1 MGMQMSKNVAGSHTT
16 VTQASGGSTIKYT
29 NINYYSHSASASQNK
44 QDITQDPEKFTRPVV
59 DVMKEAAVPLKSPSA
74 EACGYSDRVA
84 QLTLGNSTITTQEA
98 ANITVG
104 YGEWPSYLND
114 MDATAVDKTTRPG
127 VSCDR
132 FYTLPSKKWEA
143 DSKGWEWKLPDAV
156 CDLGVFGQNAVYHFL
171 SRCGWAIHVQAN
183 ATKFHQGC
191 LLVVA
196 IPEHQIGSKQ
206 NPEFADMMPG
216 KAGRELQFAYELE
229 DGTSIANSLIYPH
242 QWINLRTNNSATI
255 VIPYVNAIPM
265 DSAIRHSNWS
275 LLVMPVA
282 PLDHAAGTT
291 PFVAVTVT
299 LAPMFSEFSG
309 LRRAITQG
317 IPVMNTPGS
326 YQFLTTDEDCSP
338 CVLPDFSP
346 TQEIHIPG
354 EIKNLQALCQVES
367 ILEINNVATAGR
379 NARLLL
385 PVNAQANPDA
395 QLFALEVTFKR
406 DSIMSKTLCGIVC
419 SYYTH
424 WSGSLEI
431 TFMFTGTFMTT
442 GKLLLAYSPPGG
454 AAPTSREDAML
465 GTHVVWDFGLQSSIT
480 LVVPWICGGY
490 YREVAQSSAYYNSG
504 YITGWYQ
511 TNMVNPPNFPNSAGI
526 ICLLAAQPNFSLR
539 VLKDRPD
546 MDQTAALQAPPNEVL
561 EEHINSTISGALTAA
576 NTESS
581 SHNISTANTPALQ
594 AAETGATSN
603 ASDEGMLETR
613 HVVNTN
619 SVAETSLES
628 FLGRSGLVT
637 ILTLAHGDTRT
648 IWHINFKEFVQL
660 RAKLD
665 LFTYIRF
672 DTEFTI
678 VAVLIKDGTAA
689 TRPIKLQLMYLP
701 PGAVEPGD
709 QDTYQWQTAA
719 NPSIFFDTNG
729 VPARFSVP
737 YVGTANAYSM
747 FYDGYN
753 SFGSTRD
760 SYDYG
765 RLGSNNMGKIAIR
778 GVAPLVQGEQV
789 KIRVYCKPKH
799 IKAWC
804 PRAPRMFP
812 YTHRDSN
819 VFTSANRIVPD
830 RTNITTTGAFGQQS
844 GAVYVGN
851 YKIMNRHLA
860 TPEDWEN
867 VEWEDYNRDLLV
879 ARTTAHG
886 SDRLARC
893 HCNTGIYY
901 CKSRNKHYPVTF
913 QGPGIDWVE
922 ASEYYPARYQ
932 THMLLASGISEPGDC
947 GGILRCQHGVVGI
960 VTAGGDGV
968 VGFADVRDLFWVEY
982 EAMEQG
988 ITDYIQQLGNSFGK
1002 GFTDEI
1008 AGFASQLREM
1018 MVGAD
1023 GLVEQCLKTF
1033 IKVVS
1038 AIVIATRSEGDVP
1051 TILAT
1056 LALIGCDGS
1065 PWRWLKR
1072 QFCSIFKIPYVEKQ
1086 NDNWLKKFTTYIN
1099 AFKGLDWVA
1108 EKIMKFIDW
1117 LKNHLVPQAKE
1128 RVEFVTNLK
1137 SLPLLEAQI
1146 ATLEHSCP
1154 TTEQQE
1160 TLFGNVQYLAH
1171 YCRKF
1176 SPLYAAEARRVF
1188 ALEKRVL
1195 GYIQF
1200 KNKQRIEPVCLLI
1213 HGTAGTGKSLATSII
1228 GRKLAE
1234 YENSEVYAIPPDS
1247 DHFDGY
1253 QQQAVVV
1260 MDDLNQNPDGKDMV
1274 AFCQMVSTV
1283 PYHVPMAAIEEKG
1296 MLFTS
1301 SYVLAS
1307 TNSGSIHPPT
1317 VSNSKALSR
1326 RFAFDVDIEVAE
1338 EYKTPNSTL
1347 DVVAATQPCE
1357 DCCPINFKKCMPL
1370 VCGEA
1375 YQLRDRRT
1383 GVRYSIDTMIT
1394 EMRREWQ
1401 RRNRVGSVIEA
1412 LFQGPSTFK
1421 SVDNKETLSYAE
1433 EQRVFRGVPN
1443 FGNTCWFN
1451 AIFQLLK
1458 SLATREPSVQGLV
1471 YRFGDFYKRP
1481 TPQRVK
1487 WMCKLLNIKFG
1498 EQHDAVEMLYKIFNV
1513 FKCDVVI
1520 GYDSS
1525 SRLQYVTPGTCKE
1538 VPAEAVLMFDG
1549 RSGSGHWTAARKLN
1563 GEWYVFDDETVTKK
1577 DPNWSKVVLIMRS
1590 QGFLT
1595 ADDHTHSEEAKG
1607 RVTSTNLEQTCTH
1620 CQSEGN
1626 VEALFQGPLTFK
1638 PLKISVDPET
1648 PAPPAIADL
1657 LASVDSEEVREY
1669 CKKKGWI
1676 VEVPVDERKL
1686 ERNVSMAATVL
1697 SSLVLLTSVITLVYL
1712 VYRLFAGTQGPYTG
1726 LPNAK
1731 PKAPV
1736 LREVR
1741 AQGPLMD
1748 FGVSM
1753 MKKNIVTVRTGYGE
1767 FTGLGVYDT
1776 VLVLPRHANPTGQVI
1791 VDGVET
1797 QVADAYNLVD
1807 EEGVSLEL
1815 CLVTLQRNEKFRDI
1829 RAMIPENPTGAAEA
1843 VVCVNTSAF
1852 PNAFLPVGKT
1862 EYYGYLNLAG
1872 RPTHRTMMY
1881 NFPTKAGQCGGVVLS
1896 MGKVLGIHIGGNGAQ
1911 GFCAALKRGY
1921 FVKEQGQI
1929 EWIKTNKES
1938 GYPVI
1943 NTPAKT
1949 KLEPSVFYDV
1959 FEGKKEPAALHP
1971 KDPRLEV
1978 NLEEA
1983 LFSKYVGNVEI
1994 EMPDEMKEA
2003 VDHYAN
2009 QLLSLAIPTEPLSM
2023 DEAIYG
2029 TEGLEALDLTTS
2041 AGYPYVTMGIKKK
2054 DILDKETR
2062 DTRKMQECIDKYGL
2076 NLPMVTYIKDELRSK
2091 EKVKKGKS
2099 RLIEASSLNDSVAM
2113 RCYYGNLYK
2122 AFHQNPGTVTGCAVG
2137 CDPDVFWSKIPVL
2150 MDGELFGFDY
2160 TGYDASL
2167 SPLMFE
2173 ALQMVLERIGFGG
2186 GKQFIHNLCY
2196 SKHLF
2201 KNKYYFVKG
2210 GMPSGCSGTSIFN
2223 SMINNIIIRTLV
2235 LQTYKGI
2242 ELDHLKIIAYGDD
2255 VIASYPYKL
2264 DPAEL
2269 AKAGAKL
2276 GLHMTPPD
2284 KSDTYV
2290 DMTWENV
2297 TFLKRN
2303 FVPDEKFPF
2312 LIHPVMPMSEIHESI
2327 RWTRDAKHTQDHVR
2341 SLCLLA
2347 WHNGREAYEE
2357 FCKKIRSVPV
2367 GRALHLPA
2375 YSSLLRE
2382 WYEKF

>member
-44 QDITQDPEKFTRPVV
+44 QDITQDPSKFTQPVV
-59 DVMKEAAVPLKSPSA
+59 DIMKESAVPLKSPSA

-98 ANITVG
+98 ANITVA
-104 YGEWPSYLND
+104 YGEWPSYLSD
-114 MDATAVDKTTRPG
+114 LDATAVDKTTKPG

-132 FYTLPSKKWEA
+132 FYTLPGKKWE
-143 DSKGWEWKLPDAV
+143 SNTKGWEWKLPDALTE
-156 CDLGVFGQNAVYHFL
+156 LGVFGQNCQFHYL
-171 SRCGWAIHVQAN
+171 YRCGWSIHVQCN
-183 ATKFHQGC
+183 ATKFHQGT

-196 IPEHQIGSKQ
+196 VPDHQLGTTYQ
-206 NPEFADMMPG
+206 PEFGNVMPG
-216 KAGRELQFAYELE
+216 KVGREIKFPYNFE
-229 DGTSIANSLIYPH
+229 DGTSLANALIYPH
-242 QWINLRTNNSATI
+242 QWINLRTNNSATL
-255 VIPYVNAIPM
+255 VLPYANAIPM
-265 DSAIRHSNWS
+265 DSPIRHSNWS
-275 LLVMPVA
+275 LMVIPVV
-282 PLDHAAGTT
+282 PLASATGTT
-291 PFVAVTVT
+291 PFVGVTIT

-309 LRRAITQG
+309 LRRAIAQG
-317 IPVMNTPGS
+317 IPTTNTPGS
-326 YQFLTTDEDCSP
+326 YQFLTTDEDSSACI
-338 CVLPDFSP
+338 LPDFTP

-354 EIKNLQALCQVES
+354 EVKNLQALCQVES
-367 ILEINNVATAGR
+367 LMEINNVAGKEGIE
-379 NARLLL
+379 RLRLEVSTQSEL
-385 PVNAQANPDA
+385 DR
-395 QLFALEVTFKR
+395 QLFAVKVSFVEGEV
-406 DSIMSKTLCGIVC
+406 MSKTLCGVIC
-419 SYYTH
+419 SYYTQ
-424 WSGSLEI
+424 WSGSLEM
-431 TFMFTGTFMTT
+431 TFMFTGSFMTT
-442 GKLLLAYSPPGG
+442 GKLLLAYTPPGG
-454 AAPTSREDAML
+454 TAPTSREDAML
-465 GTHVVWDFGLQSSIT
+465 GTHVIWDFGLQSSIT
-480 LVVPWICGGY
+480 LVIPWICGGY
-490 YREVAQSSAYYNSG
+490 YRDVNRANNYYAAG
-504 YITGWYQ
+504 YVTGWFQ
-511 TNMVNPPNFPNSAGI
+511 TNMVIPPDFPSTAYI
-526 ICLLAAQPNFSLR
+526 LCFLAAQPNFSLR
-539 VLKDRPD
+539 ILKDRPD
-546 MDQTAALQAPPNEVL
+546 ISQAAALQAPVESALN
-561 EEHINSTISGALTAA
+561 NAISNVIGGITAQDTQA
-576 NTESS
+576 S
-581 SHNISTANTPALQ
+581 SHNISTSDTPALQ
-594 AAETGATSN
+594 AAETGASST

-613 HVVNTN
+613 HVINTN
-619 SVAETSLES
+619 TVSETSVES
-628 FLGRSGLVT
+628 FYGRCGLVSIKELLDNKQVET
-637 ILTLAHGDTRT
+637 WLV
-648 IWHINFKEFVQL
+648 NFNEFVQL
-660 RAKLD
+660 RAKLE
-665 LFTYIRF
+665 LFTYMRF
-672 DTEFTI
+672 DIEFTI
-678 VAVLIKDGTAA
+678 VATFTKANSASQHPV
-689 TRPIKLQLMYLP
+689 QVQVMYLP
-701 PGAVEPGD
+701 PGAAAPST
-709 QDTYQWQTAA
+709 QDSYAWQSAA
-719 NPSIFFDTNG
+719 NPSVIFNANA

-737 YVGTANAYSM
+737 FVGTANAYTIM
-747 FYDGYN
+747 YDGYN
-753 SFGSTRD
+753 VFGSNRPAN
-760 SYDYG
+760 DYG
-765 RLGSNNMGKIAIR
+765 MINSSHMGSMAFRAINQLQ
-778 GVAPLVQGEQV
+778 PTEKV
-789 KIRVYCKPKH
+789 KFRIYAKPKH
-799 IKAWC
+799 VRAWC
-804 PRAPRMFP
+804 PRAPRMAP
-812 YTHRDSN
+812 YKYIRN
-819 VFTSANRIVPD
+819 PVFETQSKIVPD

-860 TPEDWEN
+860 THEDWEN

-886 SDRLARC
+886 SDKLARC
-893 HCNTGIYY
+893 HCNAGVYY

-922 ASEYYPARYQ
+922 ESEYYPARYQ

-947 GGILRCQHGVVGI
+947 GGILRCQHGVIGI
-960 VTAGGDGV
+960 VTAGGQGI
-968 VGFADVRDLFWVEY
+968 VGFADVRDLFWIEH

-1086 NDNWLKKFTTYIN
+1086 NDNWIKKFTTYIN

-1283 PYHVPMAAIEEKG
+1283 PYHVPMAALEEKG

-1412 LFQGPSTFK
+1412 LFQGPPAFK
-1421 SVDNKETLSYAE
+1421 PADGKEVSGYAE
-1433 EQRVFRGVPN
+1433 EQQVFRGIPN

-1458 SLATREPSVQGLV
+1458 SLAIREPSVQGLV

-1487 WMCKLLNIKFG
+1487 WVCKLLNIRFG
-1498 EQHDAVEMLYKIFNV
+1498 EQHDAVEMLYKIFDV
-1513 FKCDVVI
+1513 FKCDVII
-1520 GYDSS
+1520 GYDST
-1525 SRLQYVTPGTCKE
+1525 SRLQYVTLGTCKE
-1538 VPAEAVLMFDG
+1538 VPAEAVLMFSG
-1549 RSGSGHWTAARKLN
+1549 RNGNGHWTAARKLN
-1563 GEWYVFDDETVTKK
+1563 GEWYVFDDETVTKR
-1577 DPNWSKVVLIMRS
+1577 DPNWSKVVLIMRD
-1590 QGFLT
+1590 QGSLT
-1595 ADDHTHSEEAKG
+1595 ADDHTRSEETERSAAP
-1607 RVTSTNLEQTCTH
+1607 TSLEQTCTY
-1620 CQSEGN
+1620 CQ
-1626 VEALFQGPLTFK
+1626 ALFQGPPTFK

-1676 VEVPVDERKL
+1676 VEIPVDERKL
-1686 ERNVSMAATVL
+1686 ERNVNMAATVL

-1815 CLVTLQRNEKFRDI
+1815 CIVTLQRNEKFRDI
-1829 RAMIPENPTGAAEA
+1829 RAMIPENPSGTNEA
-1843 VVCVNTSAF
+1843 VVCVNTSNF
-1852 PNAFLPVGKT
+1852 PNAFLPVGKV

-1872 RPTHRTMMY
+1872 SPTHRTMMY

-1896 MGKVLGIHIGGNGAQ
+1896 MGKVLGIHVGGNGAQ
-1911 GFCAALKRGY
+1911 GFCAALKRSY

-1949 KLEPSVFYDV
+1949 KLEPSVFHDV

-1983 LFSKYVGNVEI
+1983 LFSKYTGNVEI

-2009 QLLSLAIPTEPLSM
+2009 QLLSLAIPTEPLTM

-2029 TEGLEALDLTTS
+2029 TDGLEALDLTTS

-2054 DILDKETR
+2054 DILNKETR
-2062 DTRKMQECIDKYGL
+2062 DTKKMQECIDKYGL

-2113 RCYYGNLYK
+2113 RCYFGNLYK

-2137 CDPDVFWSKIPVL
+2137 CDPDIFWSKIPVL

-2173 ALQMVLERIGFGG
+2173 ALQMVLEKIGFGD

-2297 TFLKRN
+2297 TFLKRH

-2347 WHNGREAYEE
+2347 WHNGREVYEE
-2357 FCKKIRSVPV
+2357 FCRKIRSVPV

-2375 YSSLLRE
+2375 YTSLLRE

>member
-1 MGMQMSKNVAGSHTT
+1 MGAQVSKNTAGSHTT
-16 VTQASGGSTIKYT
+16 GTYATGGSNIHYT

-44 QDITQDPEKFTRPVV
+44 QDLAQDPSKFTQPVV

-98 ANITVG
+98 ANITVA
-104 YGEWPSYLND
+104 YGEWPSYLSD
-114 MDATAVDKTTRPG
+114 LDATAVDKTTKPG
-127 VSCDR
+127 VACDR
-132 FYTLPSKKWEA
+132 FYTLPSKKWEQN
-143 DSKGWEWKLPDAV
+143 SIGWEWKLPDALTE
-156 CDLGVFGQNAVYHFL
+156 LGVFGQNSQYHFL

-196 IPEHQIGSKQ
+196 VPEHQLGSKL
-206 NPEFADMMPG
+206 NPEFSTTMPG
-216 KAGRELQFAYELE
+216 KEGRNLEYAYNFE

-242 QWINLRTNNSATI
+242 QWINLRTNNSATL
-255 VIPYVNAIPM
+255 VLPYMNAVPM

-275 LLVMPVA
+275 LMVMPVA
-282 PLDHAAGTT
+282 RLECATGTT
-291 PFVAVTVT
+291 PFVAITVT
-299 LAPMFSEFSG
+299 IAPMYSEFSG
-309 LRRAITQG
+309 LRRAIVQG
-317 IPVMNTPGS
+317 LPVTNTPGS
-326 YQFLTTDEDCSP
+326 YQFMTTDEDSSA

-346 TQEIHIPG
+346 TQAIHIPG
-354 EIKNLQALCQVES
+354 EVKNLQALCQVES
-367 ILEINNVATAGR
+367 ILEINNTPDQLRNGR
-379 NARLLL
+379 LWLT
-385 PVNAQANPDA
+385 VGAQSNPDQ
-395 QLFALEVTFKR
+395 QLFALEVTFA
-406 DSIMSKTLCGIVC
+406 DGSIMSKTLCGIIT
-419 SYYTH
+419 SYYTQ
-424 WSGSLEI
+424 WSGSLEF
-431 TFMFTGTFMTT
+431 TFMFTGSFMTT

-454 AAPTSREDAML
+454 SAPTTREDAML

-480 LVVPWICGGY
+480 LVVPWISGGY
-490 YREVAQSSAYYNSG
+490 YRGVARTDGYNYYNAG

-511 TNMVNPPNFPNSAGI
+511 TNLVVPPNFPTSATI
-526 ICLLAAQPNFSLR
+526 IALMAAQPNFSCR

-546 MDQTAALQAPPNEVL
+546 MNQTAVLQAPIESQ
-561 EEHINSTISGALTAA
+561 INTTVENVISGALTAA
-576 NTESS
+576 DTQPST
-581 SHNISTANTPALQ
+581 HNISTANTPALQ

-603 ASDEGMLETR
+603 ASDESMLETR
-613 HVVNTN
+613 HVINTN
-619 SVAETSLES
+619 SVAEMSVEA
-628 FLGRSGLVT
+628 FYGRSGLVT
-637 ILTLAHGDTRT
+637 IMTLENGDVRAL
-648 IWHINFKEFVQL
+648 WGVNFSEFVQL
-660 RAKLD
+660 RAKFD
-665 LFTYIRF
+665 LFTYARF
-672 DTEFTI
+672 DIEFTL
-678 VAVLIKDGTAA
+678 VATLIKAGSASVQ
-689 TRPIKLQLMYLP
+689 PVQLQIMYLP
-701 PGAVEPGD
+701 PGATEPTD
-709 QDTYQWQTAA
+709 QDGYQWQTAA
-719 NPSIFFDTNG
+719 NASVFFLTNG
-729 VPARFSVP
+729 VPARFSIP
-737 YVGTANAYSM
+737 YVGTASAYSW

-753 SFGSTRD
+753 NFGSERP
-760 SYDYG
+760 SHDYG
-765 RLGSNNMGKIAIR
+765 HIGSNQMGKLALR
-778 GVAPLVQGEQV
+778 AVAPLAQGEVV
-789 KIRVYCKPKH
+789 KVRVYVKPKH
-799 IKAWC
+799 VRVWG
-804 PRAPRMFP
+804 PRAPRIAP
-812 YTHRDSN
+812 YRYKDYTTFSVIDK
-819 VFTSANRIVPD
+819 IVPD
-830 RTNITTTGAFGQQS
+830 RNTMTTAGAFGQQS
-844 GAVYVGN
+844 GAIYVGN

-860 TPEDWEN
+860 THEDWKN

-879 ARTTAHG
+879 ARTNAHG
-886 SDRLARC
+886 ADKLARC
-893 HCNTGIYY
+893 HCNTGVYY

-913 QGPGIDWVE
+913 QGPGIDWIE

-947 GGILRCQHGVVGI
+947 GGILRCQHGVIGI
-960 VTAGGDGV
+960 VTAGGQGV
-968 VGFADVRDLFWVEY
+968 VGFADVRDLFWVEH

-988 ITDYIQQLGNSFGK
+988 FADYIQQLGNSFGK

-1051 TILAT
+1051 TIIAT

-1086 NDNWLKKFTTYIN
+1086 NDNWIKKFTTYIN

-1154 TTEQQE
+1154 STEQQE
-1160 TLFGNVQYLAH
+1160 TLFGNIQYLAH

-1176 SPLYAAEARRVF
+1176 APLYAAEARRVF

-1195 GYIQF
+1195 GFIQF

-1213 HGTAGTGKSLATSII
+1213 HGTAGTGKSLATEII

-1234 YENSEVYAIPPDS
+1234 SEKSETYSIPPDS
-1247 DHFDGY
+1247 DYFDGY
-1253 QQQAVVV
+1253 QQQAVVI

-1274 AFCQMVSTV
+1274 TFCQMVSTV
-1283 PYHVPMAAIEEKG
+1283 PYHVPMAAVEEKG

-1301 SYVLAS
+1301 HYVLAS

-1317 VSNSKALSR
+1317 ISNSKALTR
-1326 RFAFDVDIEVAE
+1326 RFAFDVDIQVLDRF
-1338 EYKTPNSTL
+1338 KTANNTL
-1347 DVVAATQPCE
+1347 NVTDALEPCD
-1357 DCCPINFKKCMPL
+1357 DCSPTNFKRCAPL
-1370 VCGEA
+1370 ICGEA
-1375 YQLRDRRT
+1375 IQLVDRRT
-1383 GVRYSIDTMIT
+1383 NVRYSIDMMIS
-1394 EMRREWQ
+1394 EMKREWQ
-1401 RRNRVGSVIEA
+1401 RRSKVGSVIEA
-1412 LFQGPSTFK
+1412 LLQGPP
-1421 SVDNKETLSYAE
+1421 E
-1433 EQRVFRGVPN
+1433 
-1443 FGNTCWFN
+1443 
-1451 AIFQLLK
+1451 
-1458 SLATREPSVQGLV
+1458 
-1471 YRFGDFYKRP
+1471 
-1481 TPQRVK
+1481 
-1487 WMCKLLNIKFG
+1487 
-1498 EQHDAVEMLYKIFNV
+1498 
-1513 FKCDVVI
+1513 
-1520 GYDSS
+1520 
-1525 SRLQYVTPGTCKE
+1525 
-1538 VPAEAVLMFDG
+1538 
-1549 RSGSGHWTAARKLN
+1549 
-1563 GEWYVFDDETVTKK
+1563 
-1577 DPNWSKVVLIMRS
+1577 
-1590 QGFLT
+1590 
-1595 ADDHTHSEEAKG
+1595 
-1607 RVTSTNLEQTCTH
+1607 
-1620 CQSEGN
+1620 
-1626 VEALFQGPLTFK
+1626 FK

-1657 LASVDSEEVREY
+1657 LASVDSEEVRDY

-1676 VEVPVDERKL
+1676 IEIPVDERKL
-1686 ERNVSMAATVL
+1686 ERNVNMAATIL

-2009 QLLSLAIPTEPLSM
+2009 QLLSLDIPTEPLTM

-2029 TEGLEALDLTTS
+2029 TDGLEALDLTTS

-2054 DILDKETR
+2054 DILNKETR
-2062 DTRKMQECIDKYGL
+2062 DTKKMQECIDKYGL

-2113 RCYYGNLYK
+2113 RCYYGNLYR

-2173 ALQMVLERIGFGG
+2173 ALQMVLEKIGFGD

-2357 FCKKIRSVPV
+2357 FCRKIRSVPV

>member
-1 MGMQMSKNVAGSHTT
+1 MGAQVSKNTAGSHTT
-16 VTQASGGSTIKYT
+16 GTYATGGSNIHYT

-44 QDITQDPEKFTRPVV
+44 QDLAQDPSKFTQPVV

-74 EACGYSDRVA
+74 EECGYSDRVA

-98 ANITVG
+98 ANITVA
-104 YGEWPSYLND
+104 YGEWPSYLSD
-114 MDATAVDKTTRPG
+114 LDATAVDKTTKPG
-127 VSCDR
+127 VACDR
-132 FYTLPSKKWEA
+132 FYTLPSKKWEQN
-143 DSKGWEWKLPDAV
+143 SIGWEWKLPDALTE
-156 CDLGVFGQNAVYHFL
+156 LGVFGQNSQYHFL

-196 IPEHQIGSKQ
+196 VPEHQLGSKL
-206 NPEFADMMPG
+206 NPEFDTTMPG
-216 KAGRELQFAYELE
+216 KAGRNLEYAYNFE

-255 VIPYVNAIPM
+255 VLPYMNAVPM

-275 LLVMPVA
+275 LMVMPVA
-282 PLDHAAGTT
+282 RLECATGTT
-291 PFVAVTVT
+291 PFVAITVT
-299 LAPMFSEFSG
+299 IAPMFSEFSG
-309 LRRAITQG
+309 LRRAIVQG
-317 IPVMNTPGS
+317 LPVTNTPGS
-326 YQFLTTDEDCSP
+326 YQFMTTDEDSSA

-346 TQEIHIPG
+346 TQAIHIPG
-354 EIKNLQALCQVES
+354 EVTNLQALCQVES
-367 ILEINNVATAGR
+367 ILEINNTPDQLRNGR
-379 NARLLL
+379 LWLT
-385 PVNAQANPDA
+385 VGAQSNPDQ
-395 QLFALEVTFKR
+395 QLFALEVTFA
-406 DSIMSKTLCGIVC
+406 DGSIMSKTLCGIIT
-419 SYYTH
+419 SYYTQ
-424 WSGSLEI
+424 WSGSLEF
-431 TFMFTGTFMTT
+431 TFMFTGSFMTT

-454 AAPTSREDAML
+454 SAPTTREDAML

-480 LVVPWICGGY
+480 LVVPWISGGY
-490 YREVAQSSAYYNSG
+490 YRGVARTDGYNYYNAG

-511 TNMVNPPNFPNSAGI
+511 TNLVVPPNFPTSATI
-526 ICLLAAQPNFSLR
+526 IALMAAQPNFSCR

-546 MDQTAALQAPPNEVL
+546 MNQTAVLQAPIESQITSAVENVVS
-561 EEHINSTISGALTAA
+561 NALTAA
-576 NTESS
+576 DTQPST
-581 SHNISTANTPALQ
+581 HNISTANTPALQ

-603 ASDEGMLETR
+603 ASDESMLETR
-613 HVVNTN
+613 HVINTN
-619 SVAETSLES
+619 SVAEMSVES
-628 FLGRSGLVT
+628 FYGRSGLVT
-637 ILTLAHGDTRT
+637 IMTLENGDTRAL
-648 IWHINFKEFVQL
+648 WGVNFSEFVQL
-660 RAKLD
+660 RAKFD
-665 LFTYIRF
+665 LFTYARF
-672 DTEFTI
+672 DIEFTL
-678 VAVLIKDGTAA
+678 VATLIKAGSASTQ
-689 TRPIKLQLMYLP
+689 PVQLQIMYLP
-701 PGAVEPGD
+701 PGATEPTD
-709 QDTYQWQTAA
+709 QDGYQWQTAA
-719 NPSIFFDTNG
+719 NASIFFLTNS
-729 VPARFSVP
+729 VPARFSIP
-737 YVGTANAYSM
+737 YVGTASAYSW

-753 SFGSTRD
+753 NFGSDRP
-760 SYDYG
+760 SHDYG
-765 RLGSNNMGKIAIR
+765 HIGSNQMGKLALR
-778 GVAPLVQGEQV
+778 AVAPLAEGEVV
-789 KIRVYCKPKH
+789 KVRVYVKPKH
-799 IKAWC
+799 VRVWG
-804 PRAPRMFP
+804 PRAPRIAP
-812 YTHRDSN
+812 YKYKNYTT
-819 VFTSANRIVPD
+819 FTVLDKIVPD
-830 RTNITTTGAFGQQS
+830 RNTMTTTGASGQQS
-844 GAVYVGN
+844 GAIYVGN

-860 TPEDWEN
+860 THEDWEN

-886 SDRLARC
+886 SDKLARC
-893 HCNTGIYY
+893 HCNTGVYF

-913 QGPGIDWVE
+913 QGPGIDWIE

-932 THMLLASGISEPGDC
+932 THLLLASGISEPGDC
-947 GGILRCQHGVVGI
+947 GGILRCQHGVIGI
-960 VTAGGDGV
+960 ATAGGHGV
-968 VGFADVRDLFWVEY
+968 VSFADVRDLSWIEQEV
-982 EAMEQG
+982 MEQG
-988 ITDYIQQLGNSFGK
+988 LTDYIQQLGNSFGQ

-1038 AIVIATRSEGDVP
+1038 AIVIATRSDGDVP

-1117 LKNHLVPQAKE
+1117 LKNQLLPQAKE

-1176 SPLYAAEARRVF
+1176 APLYAAEARRVF

-1200 KNKQRIEPVCLLI
+1200 KSKQRIEPVCLLI

-1234 YENSEVYAIPPDS
+1234 YEHSEVYAIPPDS

-1253 QQQAVVV
+1253 QQQAVVIL
-1260 MDDLNQNPDGKDMV
+1260 DDLNQNPDGKDMV
-1274 AFCQMVSTV
+1274 SFCQMVSTV

-1317 VSNSKALSR
+1317 ISNSKALSR
-1326 RFAFDVDIEVAE
+1326 RFAYDVDIEVSE
-1338 EYKTPNSTL
+1338 DYKTPNSTL

-1357 DCCPINFKKCMPL
+1357 DCCPVNFKKCMPL

-1375 YQLRDRRT
+1375 YQLKDRRT

-1412 LFQGPSTFK
+1412 LFQGP
-1421 SVDNKETLSYAE
+1421 
-1433 EQRVFRGVPN
+1433 
-1443 FGNTCWFN
+1443 
-1451 AIFQLLK
+1451 
-1458 SLATREPSVQGLV
+1458 
-1471 YRFGDFYKRP
+1471 
-1481 TPQRVK
+1481 
-1487 WMCKLLNIKFG
+1487 
-1498 EQHDAVEMLYKIFNV
+1498 
-1513 FKCDVVI
+1513 
-1520 GYDSS
+1520 
-1525 SRLQYVTPGTCKE
+1525 
-1538 VPAEAVLMFDG
+1538 PA
-1549 RSGSGHWTAARKLN
+1549 
-1563 GEWYVFDDETVTKK
+1563 
-1577 DPNWSKVVLIMRS
+1577 
-1590 QGFLT
+1590 
-1595 ADDHTHSEEAKG
+1595 
-1607 RVTSTNLEQTCTH
+1607 
-1620 CQSEGN
+1620 
-1626 VEALFQGPLTFK
+1626 FK

-1686 ERNVSMAATVL
+1686 ERNVNMAATIL

-1949 KLEPSVFYDV
+1949 KLEPSVFHDV

-1978 NLEEA
+1978 NLEDA
-1983 LFSKYVGNVEI
+1983 LFSKYTGNVEI

-2009 QLLSLAIPTEPLSM
+2009 QLLSLAIPTEPLTM
-2023 DEAIYG
+2023 EEAIYG
-2029 TEGLEALDLTTS
+2029 TDGLEALDLTTS

-2054 DILDKETR
+2054 DILNKETR
-2062 DTRKMQECIDKYGL
+2062 DTKKMQECIDKYGL

-2113 RCYYGNLYK
+2113 RCYFGNLYR

-2137 CDPDVFWSKIPVL
+2137 CDPDIFWSKIPVL

-2173 ALQMVLERIGFGG
+2173 ALQMVLEKIGFGD

-2297 TFLKRN
+2297 TFLKRH
-2303 FVPDEKFPF
+2303 FVPDERFPF

-2347 WHNGREAYEE
+2347 WHNGREVYEE
-2357 FCKKIRSVPV
+2357 FCRKIRSVPV

-2375 YSSLLRE
+2375 YTSLLRE

>member
-1 MGMQMSKNVAGSHTT
+1 MGAQVSKNTAGSHTT
-16 VTQASGGSTIKYT
+16 GTYATGGSNIHYT

-44 QDITQDPEKFTRPVV
+44 QDLAQDPSKFTQPVV

-74 EACGYSDRVA
+74 EECGYSDRVA

-98 ANITVG
+98 ANITVA
-104 YGEWPSYLND
+104 YGEWPSYLSD
-114 MDATAVDKTTRPG
+114 LDATAVDKTTKPG
-127 VSCDR
+127 VACDR
-132 FYTLPSKKWEA
+132 FYTLPSKKWEQN
-143 DSKGWEWKLPDAV
+143 SIGWEWKLPDALTE
-156 CDLGVFGQNAVYHFL
+156 LGVFGQNSQYHFL

-196 IPEHQIGSKQ
+196 VPEHQLGSKL
-206 NPEFADMMPG
+206 NPEFDTTMPG
-216 KAGRELQFAYELE
+216 KAGRNLEYAYNFE

-255 VIPYVNAIPM
+255 VLPYMNAVPM

-275 LLVMPVA
+275 LMVMPVA
-282 PLDHAAGTT
+282 RLECATGTT
-291 PFVAVTVT
+291 PFVAITVT
-299 LAPMFSEFSG
+299 IAPMFSEFSG
-309 LRRAITQG
+309 LRRAIVQG
-317 IPVMNTPGS
+317 LPVTNTPGS
-326 YQFLTTDEDCSP
+326 YQFMTTDEDSSA

-346 TQEIHIPG
+346 TQAIHIPG
-354 EIKNLQALCQVES
+354 EVTNLQALCQVES
-367 ILEINNVATAGR
+367 ILEINNTPDQLRNGR
-379 NARLLL
+379 LWLT
-385 PVNAQANPDA
+385 VGAQSNPDQ
-395 QLFALEVTFKR
+395 QLFALEVTFA
-406 DSIMSKTLCGIVC
+406 DGSIMSKTLCGIIT
-419 SYYTH
+419 SYYTQ
-424 WSGSLEI
+424 WSGSLEF
-431 TFMFTGTFMTT
+431 TFMFTGSFMTT

-454 AAPTSREDAML
+454 SAPTTREDAML

-480 LVVPWICGGY
+480 LVVPWISGGY
-490 YREVAQSSAYYNSG
+490 YRGVARTDGYNYYNAG

-511 TNMVNPPNFPNSAGI
+511 TNLVVPPNFPTSATI
-526 ICLLAAQPNFSLR
+526 IALMAAQPNFSCR

-546 MDQTAALQAPPNEVL
+546 MNQTAVLQAPIESQITSAVENVVS
-561 EEHINSTISGALTAA
+561 NALTAA
-576 NTESS
+576 DTQPST
-581 SHNISTANTPALQ
+581 HNISTANTPALQ

-603 ASDEGMLETR
+603 ASDESMLETR
-613 HVVNTN
+613 HVINTN
-619 SVAETSLES
+619 SVAEMSVES
-628 FLGRSGLVT
+628 FYGRSGLVT
-637 ILTLAHGDTRT
+637 IMTLENGDTRAL
-648 IWHINFKEFVQL
+648 WGVNFSEFVQL
-660 RAKLD
+660 RAKFD
-665 LFTYIRF
+665 LFTYARF
-672 DTEFTI
+672 DIEFTL
-678 VAVLIKDGTAA
+678 VATLIKAGSASTQ
-689 TRPIKLQLMYLP
+689 PVQLQIMYLP
-701 PGAVEPGD
+701 PGATEPTD
-709 QDTYQWQTAA
+709 QDGYQWQTAA
-719 NPSIFFDTNG
+719 NASIFFLTNS
-729 VPARFSVP
+729 VPARFSIP
-737 YVGTANAYSM
+737 YVGTASAYSW

-753 SFGSTRD
+753 NFGTDRPSH
-760 SYDYG
+760 DYG
-765 RLGSNNMGKIAIR
+765 HIGSNQMGKLALR
-778 GVAPLVQGEQV
+778 AVAPLAEGEVV
-789 KIRVYCKPKH
+789 KVRVYVKPKH
-799 IKAWC
+799 VRVWG
-804 PRAPRMFP
+804 PRAPRIAP
-812 YTHRDSN
+812 YKYKNYTT
-819 VFTSANRIVPD
+819 FTVLDKIVPD
-830 RTNITTTGAFGQQS
+830 RNTMTTTGAFGQQS

-851 YKIMNRHLA
+851 YKIVNRHLA
-860 TPEDWEN
+860 THEDWEN

-886 SDRLARC
+886 ADKLARC
-893 HCNTGIYY
+893 HCNSGVYF

-913 QGPGIDWVE
+913 QGPGIDWIE

-932 THMLLASGISEPGDC
+932 THLLLASGISEPGDC
-947 GGILRCQHGVVGI
+947 GGILRCQHGVIGI
-960 VTAGGDGV
+960 VTAGGQGV
-968 VGFADVRDLFWVEY
+968 VGFADVRDLFWVEH

-1038 AIVIATRSEGDVP
+1038 AIVIATRSDGDMP

-1086 NDNWLKKFTTYIN
+1086 NDNWIKKFTTYIN

-1117 LKNHLVPQAKE
+1117 LKNQLIPQAKE

-1176 SPLYAAEARRVF
+1176 APLYAAEARRVF

-1326 RFAFDVDIEVAE
+1326 RFAYDVDIEVSE
-1338 EYKTPNSTL
+1338 DYKTPNSTL

-1357 DCCPINFKKCMPL
+1357 DCCPVNFKKCMPL

-1375 YQLRDRRT
+1375 YQLKDRRT

-1412 LFQGPSTFK
+1412 LFQGP
-1421 SVDNKETLSYAE
+1421 
-1433 EQRVFRGVPN
+1433 
-1443 FGNTCWFN
+1443 
-1451 AIFQLLK
+1451 
-1458 SLATREPSVQGLV
+1458 
-1471 YRFGDFYKRP
+1471 
-1481 TPQRVK
+1481 
-1487 WMCKLLNIKFG
+1487 
-1498 EQHDAVEMLYKIFNV
+1498 
-1513 FKCDVVI
+1513 
-1520 GYDSS
+1520 
-1525 SRLQYVTPGTCKE
+1525 
-1538 VPAEAVLMFDG
+1538 PA
-1549 RSGSGHWTAARKLN
+1549 
-1563 GEWYVFDDETVTKK
+1563 
-1577 DPNWSKVVLIMRS
+1577 
-1590 QGFLT
+1590 
-1595 ADDHTHSEEAKG
+1595 
-1607 RVTSTNLEQTCTH
+1607 
-1620 CQSEGN
+1620 
-1626 VEALFQGPLTFK
+1626 FK

-1686 ERNVSMAATVL
+1686 ERNVNMAATIL

-1896 MGKVLGIHIGGNGAQ
+1896 MGKVLGVHIGGNGAQ
-1911 GFCAALKRGY
+1911 GFCAALKRSY

-1983 LFSKYVGNVEI
+1983 LFSKYTGNVEI

-2009 QLLSLAIPTEPLSM
+2009 QLLSLAIPTDPLTM

-2029 TEGLEALDLTTS
+2029 TDGLEALDLTTS

-2054 DILDKETR
+2054 DILNKETR
-2062 DTRKMQECIDKYGL
+2062 DTKKMQECIDKYGL
-2076 NLPMVTYIKDELRSK
+2076 HLPMVTYIKDELRSK

-2137 CDPDVFWSKIPVL
+2137 CDPDIFWSKIPVL

-2160 TGYDASL
+2160 TAYDASL

-2173 ALQMVLERIGFGG
+2173 ALQMVLEKIGFGD

-2255 VIASYPYKL
+2255 VIASYPYRL

-2290 DMTWENV
+2290 DLTWENV

-2347 WHNGREAYEE
+2347 WHNGREVYEE
-2357 FCKKIRSVPV
+2357 FCRKIRSVPV

>member
-1 MGMQMSKNVAGSHTT
+1 MGAQMSRNTAGSHTT
-16 VTQASGGSTIKYT
+16 VTNASSGANIHYT
-29 NINYYSHSASASQNK
+29 NVNYYSHSASASQNK
-44 QDITQDPEKFTRPVV
+44 QDLAQDPSKFTQPVV
-59 DVMKEAAVPLKSPSA
+59 DLMKEAAVPLKSPSA

-98 ANITVG
+98 ANITVA
-104 YGEWPSYLND
+104 YGEWPRYLSD
-114 MDATAVDKTTRPG
+114 IDATAVDKTTKPG

-132 FYTLPSKKWEA
+132 FYTLPGKKWQA
-143 DSKGWEWKLPDAV
+143 DSLGWEWKLPDALTQ
-156 CDLGVFGQNAVYHFL
+156 LGVFGQNCVYHYL
-171 SRCGWAIHVQAN
+171 ARCGWSIHVQCN

-196 IPEHQIGSKQ
+196 VPEHQLGFDETISFNQ
-206 NPEFADMMPG
+206 AMPG
-216 KAGRELQFAYELE
+216 KEGRQIYDAFNFD
-229 DGTSIANSLIYPH
+229 DGTSLASALIYPH
-242 QWINLRTNNSATI
+242 QWINLRTNNSATL
-255 VIPYVNAIPM
+255 VLPYVNCIPM
-265 DSAIRHSNWS
+265 DSPIRHNNWS
-275 LLVMPVA
+275 LMVIPVV
-282 PLDHAAGTT
+282 PLEHATGTT

-299 LAPMFSEFSG
+299 IAPMLSEFSG
-309 LRRAITQG
+309 LRRAIAQG
-317 IPVMNTPGS
+317 IPTTNTPGS
-326 YQFLTTDEDCSP
+326 YQFLTTDEDSSACM
-338 CVLPDFSP
+338 LPDFTP

-354 EIKNLQALCQVES
+354 EVRNLQALCQVES
-367 ILEINNVATAGR
+367 ILEINNVQGASGKQ
-379 NARLLL
+379 RLVLD
-385 PVNAQANPDA
+385 VSAQTDLDK
-395 QLFALEVTFKR
+395 QLFALEVNLSEGT
-406 DSIMSKTLCGIVC
+406 IMSRTLCGVIC
-419 SYYTH
+419 SYYTQ
-424 WSGSLEI
+424 WSGSIEL
-431 TFMFTGTFMTT
+431 TFMFTGSFMTT

-454 AAPTSREDAML
+454 AAPTTREDAML

-480 LVVPWICGGY
+480 LVVPWISGGY
-490 YREVAQSSAYYNSG
+490 YRDVNRASNYFAAG
-504 YITGWYQ
+504 YVTGWYQ
-511 TNMVNPPNFPNSAGI
+511 TNMVVPPNFPQHAKI
-526 ICLLAAQPNFSLR
+526 ICLMAAQPNFSLR
-539 VLKDRPD
+539 MLKDRPD
-546 MDQTAALQAPPNEVL
+546 ISQQARLQAPGDVIEGAVANL
-561 EEHINSTISGALTAA
+561 ISNAITASD
-576 NTESS
+576 TQSS
-581 SHNISTANTPALQ
+581 VHSISTSETPALQ
-594 AAETGATSN
+594 AAETGASSN
-603 ASDEGMLETR
+603 ASDEGMIETR
-613 HVVNTN
+613 HVINTN
-619 SVAETSLES
+619 TVAETSVES
-628 FLGRSGLVT
+628 FYSRSGLVS
-637 ILTLAHGDTRT
+637 IMTLEHGNKVTK
-648 IWHINFKEFVQL
+648 WLINFNEFVQL
-660 RAKLD
+660 RAKMEI
-665 LFTYIRF
+665 FTYMRF
-672 DTEFTI
+672 DIEFTL
-678 VAVLIKDGTAA
+678 VATLVRGGTSSVE
-689 TRPIKLQLMYLP
+689 PIQVQVMYVP
-701 PGAVEPGD
+701 PGSGLPAD
-709 QDTYQWQTAA
+709 QESYAWQSAA
-719 NPSIFFDTNG
+719 NPSIMFNTNR
-729 VPARFSVP
+729 VPARVSVP
-737 YVGTANAYSM
+737 FISTANAYPI

-753 SFGSTRD
+753 TFGADRPAN
-760 SYDYG
+760 DYG
-765 RLGSNNMGKIAIR
+765 RINSSHMGHLALR
-778 GVAPLVQGEQV
+778 ALAPMPEGETV
-789 KIRVYCKPKH
+789 TLRIYAKPKH
-799 IKAWC
+799 IRAWI
-804 PRAPRMFP
+804 PRSPRMNQYVKIATP
-812 YTHRDSN
+812 EYARGHNKN
-819 VFTSANRIVPD
+819 VQD
-830 RTNITTTGAFGQQS
+830 RHNVMTTTGAFGQQS
-844 GAVYVGN
+844 GAIYVGN
-851 YKIMNRHLA
+851 YKVMNRHLA
-860 TPEDWEN
+860 THEDWEN

-886 SDRLARC
+886 ADKLARC
-893 HCNTGIYY
+893 HCNTGVYY

-913 QGPGIDWVE
+913 QGPGIDWIE

-932 THMLLASGISEPGDC
+932 THLLLASGISEPGDC
-947 GGILRCQHGVVGI
+947 GGILRCQHGVIGI
-960 VTAGGDGV
+960 VTAGGQGV
-968 VGFADVRDLFWVEY
+968 VGFADVRDLFWVEH

-988 ITDYIQQLGNSFGK
+988 VTDYIQQLGNSFGK

-1038 AIVIATRSEGDVP
+1038 AIVIATRSDGDVP

-1117 LKNHLVPQAKE
+1117 LKNQLLPQAKE

-1176 SPLYAAEARRVF
+1176 APLYAAEARRVF

-1338 EYKTPNSTL
+1338 EFKTPNSTL

-1383 GVRYSIDTMIT
+1383 GIRYSIDTMIT

-1412 LFQGPSTFK
+1412 LFQGP
-1421 SVDNKETLSYAE
+1421 
-1433 EQRVFRGVPN
+1433 
-1443 FGNTCWFN
+1443 
-1451 AIFQLLK
+1451 
-1458 SLATREPSVQGLV
+1458 
-1471 YRFGDFYKRP
+1471 
-1481 TPQRVK
+1481 
-1487 WMCKLLNIKFG
+1487 
-1498 EQHDAVEMLYKIFNV
+1498 
-1513 FKCDVVI
+1513 
-1520 GYDSS
+1520 
-1525 SRLQYVTPGTCKE
+1525 
-1538 VPAEAVLMFDG
+1538 PA
-1549 RSGSGHWTAARKLN
+1549 
-1563 GEWYVFDDETVTKK
+1563 
-1577 DPNWSKVVLIMRS
+1577 
-1590 QGFLT
+1590 
-1595 ADDHTHSEEAKG
+1595 
-1607 RVTSTNLEQTCTH
+1607 
-1620 CQSEGN
+1620 
-1626 VEALFQGPLTFK
+1626 FK

-1676 VEVPVDERKL
+1676 VEVPVDERRL
-1686 ERNVSMAATVL
+1686 ERNVNMAATIL

-1753 MKKNIVTVRTGYGE
+1753 MKRNIVTVRTGYGE

-1815 CLVTLQRNEKFRDI
+1815 CIVTLQRNEKFRDI

-1896 MGKVLGIHIGGNGAQ
+1896 MGKVLGVHIGGNGAQ

-1929 EWIKTNKES
+1929 EWVKTNKES

-1949 KLEPSVFYDV
+1949 KLEPSVFHDV

-2009 QLLSLAIPTEPLSM
+2009 QLLSLAIPTEPLTM

-2029 TEGLEALDLTTS
+2029 TDGLEALDLTTS

-2054 DILDKETR
+2054 DILNKETR
-2062 DTRKMQECIDKYGL
+2062 DIKKMQECIDKYGL

-2137 CDPDVFWSKIPVL
+2137 CDPDIFWSKIPVL

-2173 ALQMVLERIGFGG
+2173 ALQMVLEKIGFGD

-2290 DMTWENV
+2290 DMTWKNV

-2357 FCKKIRSVPV
+2357 FCRKIRSVPV

>member
-1 MGMQMSKNVAGSHTT
+1 MGAQMSRNTAGSHTT
-16 VTQASGGSTIKYT
+16 VTHASGGSNIHYT
-29 NINYYSHSASASQNK
+29 NVNFYSHSASASQNK
-44 QDITQDPEKFTRPVV
+44 QDLAQDPSKFTQPVV
-59 DVMKEAAVPLKSPSA
+59 DMMKEAAVPLKSPSA

-98 ANITVG
+98 ANITVA
-104 YGEWPSYLND
+104 YGEWPRYLSD
-114 MDATAVDKTTRPG
+114 LDATAVDKTTKPG

-132 FYTLPSKKWEA
+132 FYTLPTKKWETT
-143 DSKGWEWKLPDAV
+143 SIGWEWKLPDALTE
-156 CDLGVFGQNAVYHFL
+156 LGVFGQNCVYHYL
-171 SRCGWAIHVQAN
+171 ARCGWTIHVQCN

-191 LLVVA
+191 LLVIAV
-196 IPEHQIGSKQ
+196 PEHQLG
-206 NPEFADMMPG
+206 NAENVEFAQAMPG
-216 KAGRELQFAYELE
+216 KQGRTMNDPFNFE
-229 DGTSIANSLIYPH
+229 DGTSLANSLIYPH
-242 QWINLRTNNSATI
+242 QWINLRTNNSATL
-255 VIPYVNAIPM
+255 VLPYVNSIPM
-265 DSAIRHSNWS
+265 DSPIRHSNWS
-275 LLVMPVA
+275 LVIVPVVN
-282 PLDHAAGTT
+282 LEHATGTT
-291 PFVAVTVT
+291 PFVAITVT
-299 LAPMFSEFSG
+299 LAPMMSEFSG

-317 IPVMNTPGS
+317 IPTTNTPGS
-326 YQFLTTDEDCSP
+326 YQFLTTDEDSSVCM
-338 CVLPDFSP
+338 LPDFTP

-354 EIKNLQALCQVES
+354 EVKNLQALCQVES
-367 ILEINNVATAGR
+367 ILEINNVQGT
-379 NARLLL
+379 NSKYRLQL
-385 PVNAQANPDA
+385 PVRVQDDVDA
-395 QLFALEVTFKR
+395 QLFALEINLGNNT
-406 DSIMSKTLCGIVC
+406 ILSKTLCGVIC
-419 SYYTH
+419 SYYTQ
-424 WSGSLEI
+424 WSGSLEF
-431 TFMFTGTFMTT
+431 TFMFTGSFMTT

-454 AAPTSREDAML
+454 AAPTTREDAML

-480 LVVPWICGGY
+480 LVVPWINGGY
-490 YREVAQSSAYYNSG
+490 YREVARASNYYAAG

-511 TNMVNPPNFPNSAGI
+511 TNMVIPPNFPQTAQI
-526 ICLLAAQPNFSLR
+526 ICLMAAQPNFSLR
-539 VLKDRPD
+539 LLKDRPD
-546 MDQTAALQAPPNEVL
+546 ISQTAVLQAPEDIVQSAVTQLIGN
-561 EEHINSTISGALTAA
+561 ALTAA
-576 NTESS
+576 NTQAS
-581 SHNISTANTPALQ
+581 SHNISTSETPALQ

-603 ASDEGMLETR
+603 TSDEGMIETR
-613 HVVNTN
+613 HVINTN
-619 SVAETSLES
+619 TVSETSVEAFYS
-628 FLGRSGLVT
+628 RSGLVAMK
-637 ILTLAHGDTRT
+637 TLNNQNQVVT
-648 IWHINFKEFVQL
+648 WLINFNEFVQL
-660 RAKLD
+660 RAKME
-665 LFTYIRF
+665 LFTYMRYDI
-672 DTEFTI
+672 EFTL
-678 VAVLIKDGTAA
+678 VATLVKGGSA
-689 TRPIKLQLMYLP
+689 
-701 PGAVEPGD
+701 AVEPIQIQVMYVPPGGALPAA
-709 QDTYQWQTAA
+709 QDAYAWQSAA
-719 NPSIFFDTNG
+719 NPSVFFNTNR
-729 VPARFSVP
+729 VPARVSVP
-737 YVGTANAYSM
+737 FIGTANAYAI

-753 SFGSTRD
+753 NFGDNRPSG
-760 SYDYG
+760 DYG
-765 RLGSNNMGKIAIR
+765 RINSSHMGHLAFRAI
-778 GVAPLVQGEQV
+778 APLPENESVTV
-789 KIRVYCKPKH
+789 RVYAKPKH
-799 IKAWC
+799 VRAWV
-804 PRAPRMFP
+804 PRSPRMAP
-812 YTHRDSN
+812 YVKIATPQYPSGRTNN
-819 VFTSANRIVPD
+819 VPN

-860 TPEDWEN
+860 THEDWEN

-886 SDRLARC
+886 SDKLARC
-893 HCNTGIYY
+893 HCNAGVYY

-913 QGPGIDWVE
+913 QGPGIDWIE
-922 ASEYYPARYQ
+922 ESEYYPARYQ

-947 GGILRCQHGVVGI
+947 GGILRCQHGVIGI
-960 VTAGGDGV
+960 VTAGGQGV
-968 VGFADVRDLFWVEY
+968 VGFADVRDLFWVEH

-1008 AGFASQLREM
+1008 AGFANQLREM

-1038 AIVIATRSEGDVP
+1038 AIVIATRSDGDVP

-1117 LKNHLVPQAKE
+1117 LKNQLLPQAKE

-1171 YCRKF
+1171 YCRKYA
-1176 SPLYAAEARRVF
+1176 PLYAAEARRVF

-1326 RFAFDVDIEVAE
+1326 RFAFDVDIEVSE
-1338 EYKTPNSTL
+1338 DYKTPNSTL

-1357 DCCPINFKKCMPL
+1357 DCCPVNFKKCMPL

-1412 LFQGPSTFK
+1412 LFQGP
-1421 SVDNKETLSYAE
+1421 
-1433 EQRVFRGVPN
+1433 
-1443 FGNTCWFN
+1443 
-1451 AIFQLLK
+1451 
-1458 SLATREPSVQGLV
+1458 
-1471 YRFGDFYKRP
+1471 
-1481 TPQRVK
+1481 
-1487 WMCKLLNIKFG
+1487 
-1498 EQHDAVEMLYKIFNV
+1498 
-1513 FKCDVVI
+1513 
-1520 GYDSS
+1520 
-1525 SRLQYVTPGTCKE
+1525 
-1538 VPAEAVLMFDG
+1538 PA
-1549 RSGSGHWTAARKLN
+1549 
-1563 GEWYVFDDETVTKK
+1563 
-1577 DPNWSKVVLIMRS
+1577 
-1590 QGFLT
+1590 
-1595 ADDHTHSEEAKG
+1595 
-1607 RVTSTNLEQTCTH
+1607 
-1620 CQSEGN
+1620 
-1626 VEALFQGPLTFK
+1626 FK

-1676 VEVPVDERKL
+1676 VEIPVDERKL
-1686 ERNVSMAATVL
+1686 ERNVNMAATIL

-1949 KLEPSVFYDV
+1949 KLEPSVFHEV

-2054 DILDKETR
+2054 DILNKETR
-2062 DTRKMQECIDKYGL
+2062 DTKKMQECIDKYGL

-2173 ALQMVLERIGFGG
+2173 ALQMVLERIGFGD

>member
-1 MGMQMSKNVAGSHTT
+1 MGAQVSKNTAGSHTT
-16 VTQASGGSTIKYT
+16 GTYATGGSNIHYT

-44 QDITQDPEKFTRPVV
+44 QDLAQDPTKFTQPVV

-84 QLTLGNSTITTQEA
+84 QLTMGNSTITTQEA
-98 ANITVG
+98 ANITVA
-104 YGEWPSYLND
+104 YGEWPSYLSD
-114 MDATAVDKTTRPG
+114 LDATAVDKTTKPG
-127 VSCDR
+127 VACDR
-132 FYTLPSKKWEA
+132 FYTLPSKKWEQN
-143 DSKGWEWKLPDAV
+143 SIGWEWKLPDALTE
-156 CDLGVFGQNAVYHFL
+156 LGVFGQNSQYHFL

-183 ATKFHQGC
+183 ATRFHQGC

-196 IPEHQIGSKQ
+196 VPEHQLGSKL
-206 NPEFADMMPG
+206 NPEFGTTMPG
-216 KAGRELQFAYELE
+216 KEGRNLEYAYNFE

-242 QWINLRTNNSATI
+242 QWINLRTNNSATL
-255 VIPYVNAIPM
+255 VLPYMNAVPM

-275 LLVMPVA
+275 LMVMPVA
-282 PLDHAAGTT
+282 RLECATGTT
-291 PFVAVTVT
+291 PFVAITVT
-299 LAPMFSEFSG
+299 IAPMFSEFSG
-309 LRRAITQG
+309 LRRAIVQG
-317 IPVMNTPGS
+317 LPVTNTPGS
-326 YQFLTTDEDCSP
+326 YQFMTTDEDSSA
-338 CVLPDFSP
+338 CVLPDFNP
-346 TQEIHIPG
+346 TQAIHIPG
-354 EIKNLQALCQVES
+354 EVTNLQALCQVES
-367 ILEINNVATAGR
+367 MLEINNTPDQQRNGR
-379 NARLLL
+379 LWLT
-385 PVNAQANPDA
+385 VGAQSNPDQ
-395 QLFALEVTFKR
+395 QLFALEVTFA
-406 DSIMSKTLCGIVC
+406 DGSIMSKTLCGIIT
-419 SYYTH
+419 SYYTQ
-424 WSGSLEI
+424 WSGSLEF
-431 TFMFTGTFMTT
+431 TFMFTGSFMTT

-454 AAPTSREDAML
+454 SAPTTRDDAML

-480 LVVPWICGGY
+480 LVVPWISGGY
-490 YREVAQSSAYYNSG
+490 FRGVARTEGYSYYNAG

-511 TNMVNPPNFPNSAGI
+511 TNLVVPPNFPTSATI
-526 ICLLAAQPNFSLR
+526 IALMAAQPNFSCR

-546 MDQTAALQAPPNEVL
+546 MNQTAVLQAPIETQITSAV
-561 EEHINSTISGALTAA
+561 EGVISNALTAA
-576 NTESS
+576 DTQPST
-581 SHNISTANTPALQ
+581 HNISTANTPALQ

-603 ASDEGMLETR
+603 ASDESMLETR
-613 HVVNTN
+613 HVINTN
-619 SVAETSLES
+619 SVSEMSVEA
-628 FLGRSGLVT
+628 FYGRSGLVT
-637 ILTLAHGDTRT
+637 IMTLENGDVRT
-648 IWHINFKEFVQL
+648 VWSVNFSEFVQL
-660 RAKLD
+660 RAKFD
-665 LFTYIRF
+665 LFTYARF
-672 DTEFTI
+672 DIEFTL
-678 VAVLIKDGTAA
+678 VATLIKAGSASA
-689 TRPIKLQLMYLP
+689 HPVQLQVMYLP
-701 PGAVEPGD
+701 PGATEPTD
-709 QDTYQWQTAA
+709 QGGYQWQTAA
-719 NPSIFFDTNG
+719 NASVFFLTNS
-729 VPARFSVP
+729 VPARFSIP
-737 YVGTANAYSM
+737 YVGTASAYSW

-753 SFGSTRD
+753 NFGSERP
-760 SYDYG
+760 SHDYG
-765 RLGSNNMGKIAIR
+765 HIGSNQMGKLALR
-778 GVAPLVQGEQV
+778 AVAPLAEGEVV
-789 KIRVYCKPKH
+789 KVRVYVKPKH
-799 IKAWC
+799 VRVWG
-804 PRAPRMFP
+804 PRAPRIAP
-812 YTHRDSN
+812 YKYKDYTTFSVIDK
-819 VFTSANRIVPD
+819 IVPD
-830 RTNITTTGAFGQQS
+830 RNTMTTTGAFGQQS

-860 TPEDWEN
+860 THEDWEN

-886 SDRLARC
+886 ADKLARC
-893 HCNTGIYY
+893 HCNTGVYY

-913 QGPGIDWVE
+913 QGPGIDWIE

-947 GGILRCQHGVVGI
+947 GGILRCQHGVIGI
-960 VTAGGDGV
+960 VTAGGQGV
-968 VGFADVRDLFWVEY
+968 VGFADVRDLFWVEH

-988 ITDYIQQLGNSFGK
+988 VVDYIQQLGNSFGK

-1008 AGFASQLREM
+1008 ANFAGQLREM

-1023 GLVEQCLKTF
+1023 SLVEQCLKTF
-1033 IKVVS
+1033 IKAVS

-1051 TILAT
+1051 TVLAT

-1072 QFCSIFKIPYVEKQ
+1072 QFCGIFGIPYVEKQ

-1117 LKNHLVPQAKE
+1117 LKNQLVPQAKE

-1176 SPLYAAEARRVF
+1176 APLYAAEARRVF

-1326 RFAFDVDIEVAE
+1326 RFAYDVDIVVSEH
-1338 EYKTPNSTL
+1338 YKTPNNTL

-1357 DCCPINFKKCMPL
+1357 DCCPANFKKCMPL

-1375 YQLRDRRT
+1375 YWLVDRRT
-1383 GVRYSIDTMIT
+1383 GVKYSIDTMIS

-1401 RRNRVGSVIEA
+1401 RRNKVGSVIEA
-1412 LFQGPSTFK
+1412 LFQGP
-1421 SVDNKETLSYAE
+1421 
-1433 EQRVFRGVPN
+1433 
-1443 FGNTCWFN
+1443 
-1451 AIFQLLK
+1451 
-1458 SLATREPSVQGLV
+1458 
-1471 YRFGDFYKRP
+1471 
-1481 TPQRVK
+1481 
-1487 WMCKLLNIKFG
+1487 
-1498 EQHDAVEMLYKIFNV
+1498 
-1513 FKCDVVI
+1513 
-1520 GYDSS
+1520 
-1525 SRLQYVTPGTCKE
+1525 
-1538 VPAEAVLMFDG
+1538 PA
-1549 RSGSGHWTAARKLN
+1549 
-1563 GEWYVFDDETVTKK
+1563 
-1577 DPNWSKVVLIMRS
+1577 
-1590 QGFLT
+1590 
-1595 ADDHTHSEEAKG
+1595 
-1607 RVTSTNLEQTCTH
+1607 
-1620 CQSEGN
+1620 
-1626 VEALFQGPLTFK
+1626 FK

-1676 VEVPVDERKL
+1676 VEIPVDERRL
-1686 ERNVSMAATVL
+1686 ERNVNMATTIL

-1712 VYRLFAGTQGPYTG
+1712 VYRLFAGCQGPYTG

-1748 FGVSM
+1748 FGVGM

-1776 VLVLPRHANPTGQVI
+1776 VLVLPRHAHPTGQVI

-1807 EEGVSLEL
+1807 EDGVSLEL
-1815 CLVTLQRNEKFRDI
+1815 CLVTLQRNAKFRDI
-1829 RAMIPENPTGAAEA
+1829 RALIPENPTGAAEA

-1911 GFCAALKRGY
+1911 GFCAALKRSY

-1983 LFSKYVGNVEI
+1983 LFSKYTGNVEV

-2023 DEAIYG
+2023 EEAIYG
-2029 TEGLEALDLTTS
+2029 TDGLEALDLTTS

-2054 DILDKETR
+2054 DILNKETR
-2062 DTRKMQECIDKYGL
+2062 DVKRMQECIDKYGL

-2113 RCYYGNLYK
+2113 RCYFGNLYK

-2137 CDPDVFWSKIPVL
+2137 CDPDIFWSKIPVL

-2160 TGYDASL
+2160 TAYDASL

-2173 ALQMVLERIGFGG
+2173 ALQMVLEKIGFGD
-2186 GKQFIHNLCY
+2186 GKPFIHNLCY

-2255 VIASYPYKL
+2255 VIASYPYRL

-2269 AKAGAKL
+2269 AKAGSKL

-2284 KSDTYV
+2284 KSETYV
-2290 DMTWENV
+2290 DLTWENV
-2297 TFLKRN
+2297 TFLKRK

-2357 FCKKIRSVPV
+2357 FCRKIRSVPV

-2375 YSSLLRE
+2375 YTSLLRE

>member
-44 QDITQDPEKFTRPVV
+44 QDITQDPSKFTQPVV
-59 DVMKEAAVPLKSPSA
+59 DIMKESAVPLKSPSA

-98 ANITVG
+98 ANITVA
-104 YGEWPSYLND
+104 YGEWPSYLSD
-114 MDATAVDKTTRPG
+114 KDATAVDKPTRPG

-132 FYTLPSKKWEA
+132 FYTLPSKKWTA
-143 DSKGWEWKLPDAV
+143 DDKGWEWKLPDALTE
-156 CDLGVFGQNAVYHFL
+156 LGVFGQNCQYHYL
-171 SRCGWAIHVQAN
+171 ARCGWSIHVQCN

-191 LLVVA
+191 LLVLAV
-196 IPEHQIGSKQ
+196 PDHQIGTTY
-206 NPEFADMMPG
+206 NPAFNNTMPG
-216 KAGRELQFAYELE
+216 KSGRNIQEPFDMD
-229 DGTSIANSLIYPH
+229 DGTSLANALVYPH
-242 QWINLRTNNSATI
+242 QWINIRTNNSATL
-255 VIPYVNAIPM
+255 VLPYINSIPM
-265 DSAIRHSNWS
+265 DSPIRHSNWS
-275 LLVMPVA
+275 LMIIPIV
-282 PLDHAAGTT
+282 PLKCATGTT
-291 PFVAVTVT
+291 PFVGITIT
-299 LAPMFSEFSG
+299 IAPMMSEFSG
-309 LRRAITQG
+309 LRRAIVQG
-317 IPVMNTPGS
+317 LPNTNTPGS
-326 YQFLTTDEDCSP
+326 YQFMTTDEDSSP
-338 CVLPDFSP
+338 CMLPDFTP

-354 EIKNLQALCQVES
+354 EVRNIQALCQVES
-367 ILEINNVATAGR
+367 IMEINNVEGK
-379 NARLLL
+379 NGIERLSLE
-385 PVNAQANPDA
+385 VSAQSDLDR
-395 QLFALEVTFKR
+395 QLFGIEVTFNNG
-406 DSIMSKTLCGIVC
+406 SIMSRTLCGIVC
-419 SYYTH
+419 SYYTQ

-431 TFMFTGTFMTT
+431 TFMFTGSFMTT
-442 GKLLLAYSPPGG
+442 GKLLLAYTPPGG
-454 AAPTSREDAML
+454 SAPTSREDAML

-490 YREVAQSSAYYNSG
+490 YRDVARANNYFASG
-504 YITGWYQ
+504 FVTGWYQ
-511 TNMVNPPNFPNSAGI
+511 TNLVTPPDFPNVANI

-539 VLKDRPD
+539 LLKDRPD
-546 MDQTAALQAPPNEVL
+546 ISQSARLQAPI
-561 EEHINSTISGALTAA
+561 EEAIQGAVIQAIGNATAGD
-576 NTESS
+576 TQQS
-581 SHNISTANTPALQ
+581 SHNISTADTPALQ
-594 AAETGATSN
+594 AAETGASST
-603 ASDEGMLETR
+603 ASDEGMMETR

-619 SVAETSLES
+619 TVSETSVES
-628 FLGRSGLVT
+628 FYGRSGLVS
-637 ILTLAHGDTRT
+637 IMTLANGNTEAH
-648 IWHINFKEFVQL
+648 WLINFNEFVQL
-660 RAKLD
+660 RAKLE
-665 LFTYIRF
+665 LFTYMRYDI
-672 DTEFTI
+672 EFTLVATI
-678 VAVLIKDGTAA
+678 VKDGSPSTY
-689 TRPIKLQLMYLP
+689 PVQVQVMYVP
-701 PGAVEPGD
+701 PGAALPED
-709 QDTYQWQTAA
+709 QDSYQWQSAA
-719 NPSIFFDTNG
+719 NPSVFFQANG

-737 YVGTANAYSM
+737 FVGTANAYIN

-753 SFGSTRD
+753 TFGADRAGS
-760 SYDYG
+760 DYG
-765 RLGSNNMGKIAIR
+765 KINSSHIGYIALR
-778 GVAPLVQGEQV
+778 SVAQLKAGES
-789 KIRVYCKPKH
+789 ITMRVYAKPKH
-799 IKAWC
+799 IRVW
-804 PRAPRMFP
+804 APRSPRMAP
-812 YTHRDSN
+812 YQYIATPVFAKRTKN
-819 VFTSANRIVPD
+819 VAD
-830 RTNITTTGAFGQQS
+830 RTSVTTTGAFGQQS
-844 GAVYVGN
+844 GAIYVGN
-851 YKIMNRHLA
+851 YKIVNRHLA
-860 TPEDWEN
+860 TQEDWEN

-886 SDRLARC
+886 ADKLARC
-893 HCNTGIYY
+893 HCNAGVYY
-901 CKSRNKHYPVTF
+901 CKSRNKHYHVTF
-913 QGPGIDWVE
+913 QGPGIDWIE

-932 THMLLASGISEPGDC
+932 THLLLASGISEPGDC
-947 GGILRCQHGVVGI
+947 GGILRCQHGVIGI

-968 VGFADVRDLFWVEY
+968 VGFADVRDLFWIEH

-1086 NDNWLKKFTTYIN
+1086 NDNWIKKFTTYIN

-1117 LKNHLVPQAKE
+1117 LKNHLIPQAKE

-1171 YCRKF
+1171 YCRRF
-1176 SPLYAAEARRVF
+1176 APLYAAEARRVF

-1195 GYIQF
+1195 GFIQF

-1317 VSNSKALSR
+1317 VSNAKALSR

-1338 EYKTPNSTL
+1338 EYKTPSSTL

-1357 DCCPINFKKCMPL
+1357 DCCPANFKKCMPL

-1375 YQLRDRRT
+1375 IQLKDRRT
-1383 GVRYSIDTMIT
+1383 GVRYSIDTMIS
-1394 EMRREWQ
+1394 EMKREWQ

-1412 LFQGPSTFK
+1412 LFQGPPAFK
-1421 SVDNKETLSYAE
+1421 PAADKEVLSYAE
-1433 EQRVFRGVPN
+1433 EQQVFRGIPN

-1458 SLATREPSVQGLV
+1458 SLAIREPSVQGAV

-1487 WMCKLLNIKFG
+1487 WLCKQLNIKFG
-1498 EQHDAVEMLYKIFNV
+1498 EQHDAVEMLYKIFDV

-1525 SRLQYVTPGTCKE
+1525 SRLQYVPLGTCKE
-1538 VPAEAVLMFDG
+1538 VPAEAVLMFNG
-1549 RSGSGHWTAARKLN
+1549 RNGCGHWTAARKLN
-1563 GEWYVFDDETVTKK
+1563 GEWYVFDDEIVTKK
-1577 DPNWSKVVLIMRS
+1577 DPNWSKVVLVMRS
-1590 QGFLT
+1590 QGLLT
-1595 ADDHTHSEEAKG
+1595 ADDHAHPEEARG
-1607 RVTSTNLEQTCTH
+1607 SVASTSSEQTCTY
-1620 CQSEGN
+1620 CQSE
-1626 VEALFQGPLTFK
+1626 AMFQGPPAFK

-1676 VEVPVDERKL
+1676 VEIPVDERKL

-1776 VLVLPRHANPTGQVI
+1776 VLVLPRHANPAGQVI

-1911 GFCAALKRGY
+1911 GFCAALKRSY

-1994 EMPDEMKEA
+1994 EMPEEMKEA

-2009 QLLSLAIPTEPLSM
+2009 QLLSLAIPTEPLTM

-2029 TEGLEALDLTTS
+2029 TDGLEALDLTTS

-2054 DILDKETR
+2054 DILNKETR
-2062 DTRKMQECIDKYGL
+2062 DTKKMQECIDKYGL

-2113 RCYYGNLYK
+2113 RCYYGNLYR

-2173 ALQMVLERIGFGG
+2173 ALQMVLERIGFGD

-2357 FCKKIRSVPV
+2357 FCRKIRSVPV

>member
-1 MGMQMSKNVAGSHTT
+1 MGMQLSKNVAGSHTT
-16 VTQASGGSTIKYT
+16 VTQATNGSKINYT

-104 YGEWPSYLND
+104 YGEWPSYLSD
-114 MDATAVDKTTRPG
+114 QDATAVDKTTKPG

-132 FYTLPSKKWEA
+132 FYTLPSKKWQA
-143 DSKGWEWKLPDAV
+143 DSKGWEWKLPDAI
-156 CDLGVFGQNAVYHFL
+156 CDLGVFGQNSVYHFL
-171 SRCGWAIHVQAN
+171 SRCGWTIHVQAN

-196 IPEHQIGSKQ
+196 VPEHQIGSKQ
-206 NPEFADMMPG
+206 NPEFGDMMPG

-255 VIPYVNAIPM
+255 VLPYVNAIPM

-275 LLVMPVA
+275 LLVMPVS
-282 PLDHAAGTT
+282 PLAHATGTT
-291 PFVAVTVT
+291 PFVAITIT

-326 YQFLTTDEDCSP
+326 YQFLTTDEDSSP
-338 CVLPDFSP
+338 CVLPDFTE

-354 EIKNLQALCQVES
+354 EIHNLQALCQVES
-367 ILEINNVATAGR
+367 MLEINNVSTAGR

-385 PVNAQANPDA
+385 PVTAQESPDG
-395 QLFALEVTFKR
+395 QLFAMEVTFKAG
-406 DSIMSKTLCGIVC
+406 SIMSKTLCGVVC

-431 TFMFTGTFMTT
+431 TFMFTGSFMTT

-454 AAPTSREDAML
+454 NAPSSREDAML

-490 YREVAQSSAYYNSG
+490 YRDVARASNYYASG
-504 YITGWYQ
+504 YVTGWYQ
-511 TNMVNPPNFPNSAGI
+511 TNLVTPPNFPNIANI
-526 ICLLAAQPNFSLR
+526 VCLLAAQPNFSMR
-539 VLKDRPD
+539 ILKDRPD
-546 MDQTAALQAPPNEVL
+546 ITQTARLEAPIQNAAENAIVSA
-561 EEHINSTISGALTAA
+561 IGNATAA
-576 NTESS
+576 DTQQSL
-581 SHNISTANTPALQ
+581 HNISTANTPALQ
-594 AAETGATSN
+594 AAETGATST

-613 HVVNTN
+613 HVINTN
-619 SVAETSLES
+619 TVSESSVES
-628 FLGRSGLVT
+628 FYGRSGLVS
-637 ILTLAHGDTRT
+637 IIQLGAGNVEKHWL
-648 IWHINFKEFVQL
+648 INFNEFVQL
-660 RAKLD
+660 RAKME
-665 LFTYIRF
+665 LFTYMRYDI
-672 DTEFTI
+672 EFTL
-678 VAVLIKDGTAA
+678 VATLVKDGSAST
-689 TRPIKLQLMYLP
+689 PPVQLQVMYVP
-701 PGAVEPGD
+701 PGATTPED
-709 QDTYQWQTAA
+709 QDSYQWQSAA
-719 NPSIFFDTNG
+719 NPSVFFQANG
-729 VPARFSVP
+729 VAARFSVP
-737 YVGTANAYSM
+737 FMGTSNAYAI

-753 SFGSTRD
+753 TFGADRAGS
-760 SYDYG
+760 DYG
-765 RLGSNNMGKIAIR
+765 KINSSHMGHIAMR
-778 GVAPLVQGEQV
+778 AVAPLKTGETV
-789 KIRVYCKPKH
+789 TMRVYAKLKH
-799 IKAWC
+799 IRAW
-804 PRAPRMFP
+804 APRSPRIAP
-812 YTHRDSN
+812 YVRIATPVFTARTKNVPNRDS
-819 VFTSANRIVPD
+819 VL
-830 RTNITTTGAFGQQS
+830 TTTGAFGQQS

-860 TPEDWEN
+860 THEDWEN

-886 SDRLARC
+886 ADKLARC
-893 HCNTGIYY
+893 HCNTGVYY

-913 QGPGIDWVE
+913 QGPGIDWIE

-947 GGILRCQHGVVGI
+947 GGILRCQHGVIGI
-960 VTAGGDGV
+960 VTAGGQGV
-968 VGFADVRDLFWVEY
+968 IGFADVRDLFWVEH

-988 ITDYIQQLGNSFGK
+988 LNDYIQQLGNSFGQ
-1002 GFTDEI
+1002 GFTAEI
-1008 AGFASQLREM
+1008 TNYASQLSEM
-1018 MVGAD
+1018 LIGAD
-1023 GLVEQCLKTF
+1023 GMVERCLQTF
-1033 IKVVS
+1033 VKVIS
-1038 AIVIATRSEGDVP
+1038 AIVIATRSQGDVP

-1072 QFCSIFKIPYVEKQ
+1072 QFCGIFKIPYVEKQ
-1086 NDNWLKKFTTYIN
+1086 GDDWLKKFTSYVN

-1117 LKNHLVPQAKE
+1117 MKNKLIPQARE
-1128 RVEFVTNLK
+1128 RQEFVTNLK
-1137 SLPLLEAQI
+1137 SLPLLEAQV

-1160 TLFGNVQYLAH
+1160 TIFGNIQYLAH
-1171 YCRKF
+1171 HCRRYA
-1176 SPLYAAEARRVF
+1176 PLYAAEARRVY
-1188 ALEKRVL
+1188 ALEKRIL

-1200 KNKQRIEPVCLLI
+1200 KSKQRIEPVCLLI

-1234 YENSEVYAIPPDS
+1234 YEHSEVYAIPPDS

-1283 PYHVPMAAIEEKG
+1283 PHHVPMAAIEEKG

-1301 SYVLAS
+1301 SFVLAS

-1326 RFAFDVDIEVAE
+1326 RFAFDVDIVVSEH
-1338 EYKTPNSTL
+1338 YKTHNGTL
-1347 DVVAATQPCE
+1347 DVVNATQKCD
-1357 DCCPINFKKCMPL
+1357 DCCPANFKTCMPL
-1370 VCGEA
+1370 ICGEA
-1375 YQLRDRRT
+1375 YQLVDRRS
-1383 GVRYSIDTMIT
+1383 GMRYSIDTMISA
-1394 EMRREWQ
+1394 MRAEWK
-1401 RRNRVGSVIEA
+1401 RRNQVGSVIEA
-1412 LFQGPSTFK
+1412 LFQGP
-1421 SVDNKETLSYAE
+1421 
-1433 EQRVFRGVPN
+1433 P
-1443 FGNTCWFN
+1443 
-1451 AIFQLLK
+1451 
-1458 SLATREPSVQGLV
+1458 
-1471 YRFGDFYKRP
+1471 
-1481 TPQRVK
+1481 
-1487 WMCKLLNIKFG
+1487 
-1498 EQHDAVEMLYKIFNV
+1498 
-1513 FKCDVVI
+1513 
-1520 GYDSS
+1520 
-1525 SRLQYVTPGTCKE
+1525 
-1538 VPAEAVLMFDG
+1538 
-1549 RSGSGHWTAARKLN
+1549 
-1563 GEWYVFDDETVTKK
+1563 
-1577 DPNWSKVVLIMRS
+1577 
-1590 QGFLT
+1590 
-1595 ADDHTHSEEAKG
+1595 
-1607 RVTSTNLEQTCTH
+1607 
-1620 CQSEGN
+1620 
-1626 VEALFQGPLTFK
+1626 TFK

-1676 VEVPVDERKL
+1676 VEVPVTATTL
-1686 ERNVSMAATVL
+1686 ERNVSVATTIL

-1712 VYRLFAGTQGPYTG
+1712 VYRLFAGYQGPYTG

-1731 PKAPV
+1731 PKPPV

-1748 FGVSM
+1748 FGVGM
-1753 MKKNIVTVRTGYGE
+1753 MKKNIVTVRTGAGE
-1767 FTGLGVYDT
+1767 FTGLGVHDR
-1776 VLVLPRHANPTGQVI
+1776 VLVLPKHSHPAEIVVI
-1791 VDGVET
+1791 DGKETPVE
-1797 QVADAYNLVD
+1797 DAYNLVD
-1807 EEGVSLEL
+1807 EQGVSLEL
-1815 CLVTLQRNEKFRDI
+1815 TLVTLKRNEKFRDI
-1829 RAMIPENPTGAAEA
+1829 RAMIPENPCGTNEA
-1843 VVCVNTSAF
+1843 VVCVNTSNL
-1852 PNAFLPVGKT
+1852 PNAFLPVGRV

-1872 RPTHRTMMY
+1872 SPTHRTMMY

-1896 MGKVLGIHIGGNGAQ
+1896 TGKVLGIHIGGNGAQ
-1911 GFCAALKRGY
+1911 GFCAALKRSY
-1921 FVKEQGQI
+1921 FTKPQGQI
-1929 EWIKTNKES
+1929 EWVEPSKKHNI
-1938 GYPVI
+1938 PVI
-1943 NTPAKT
+1943 NAPSKT
-1949 KLEPSVFYDV
+1949 KLEPSVFFDV
-1959 FEGKKEPAALHP
+1959 FEGVKEPAALHP

-1983 LFSKYVGNVEI
+1983 LFSKYTGNVDI
-1994 EMPDEMKEA
+1994 DMPEEMKEA

-2009 QLLSLAIPTEPLSM
+2009 QLLALDIPTEPLSM
-2023 DEAIYG
+2023 EEAIYG

-2041 AGYPYVTMGIKKK
+2041 AGYPYVTMGIKKR
-2054 DILDKETR
+2054 DILNKDTR
-2062 DTRKMQECIDKYGL
+2062 DTKKMQECIDKYGL

-2113 RCYYGNLYK
+2113 RCYFGNLYK
-2122 AFHQNPGTVTGCAVG
+2122 AFHQNPGTLTGCAVG
-2137 CDPDVFWSKIPVL
+2137 CDPDTFWSKIPVM

-2160 TGYDASL
+2160 TAYDASL

-2173 ALQMVLERIGFGG
+2173 ALKMVLEKIGFGEG
-2186 GKQFIHNLCY
+2186 NHFIDNLCY
-2196 SKHLF
+2196 SHHLF
-2201 KNKYYFVKG
+2201 RDKYYFVKG

-2223 SMINNIIIRTLV
+2223 SMINNIIIRTVV

-2242 ELDHLKIIAYGDD
+2242 ELDQLKIIAYGDD
-2255 VIASYPYKL
+2255 VIASYPYRI

-2284 KSDTYV
+2284 KSETYV
-2290 DMTWENV
+2290 DLDWTNV

-2303 FVPDEKFPF
+2303 FVPDEKYPF
-2312 LIHPVMPMSEIHESI
+2312 LVHPVMPMKEIHESI
-2327 RWTRDAKHTQDHVR
+2327 RWTRDARNTQDHVR

-2347 WHNGREAYEE
+2347 WHNGKKEYEE
-2357 FCKKIRSVPV
+2357 FCRKIRSVPV
-2367 GRALHLPA
+2367 GRALHLPS

>member
-753 SFGSTRD
+753 SFGSTRN

-1412 LFQGPSTFK
+1412 LFQGP
-1421 SVDNKETLSYAE
+1421 
-1433 EQRVFRGVPN
+1433 P
-1443 FGNTCWFN
+1443 
-1451 AIFQLLK
+1451 
-1458 SLATREPSVQGLV
+1458 
-1471 YRFGDFYKRP
+1471 
-1481 TPQRVK
+1481 
-1487 WMCKLLNIKFG
+1487 
-1498 EQHDAVEMLYKIFNV
+1498 
-1513 FKCDVVI
+1513 
-1520 GYDSS
+1520 
-1525 SRLQYVTPGTCKE
+1525 
-1538 VPAEAVLMFDG
+1538 
-1549 RSGSGHWTAARKLN
+1549 
-1563 GEWYVFDDETVTKK
+1563 
-1577 DPNWSKVVLIMRS
+1577 
-1590 QGFLT
+1590 
-1595 ADDHTHSEEAKG
+1595 
-1607 RVTSTNLEQTCTH
+1607 
-1620 CQSEGN
+1620 
-1626 VEALFQGPLTFK
+1626 TFK

-1686 ERNVSMAATVL
+1686 ERNVNMAATVL

-2137 CDPDVFWSKIPVL
+2137 CDPDVFWSKIPVM

>member
-16 VTQASGGSTIKYT
+16 VTQASGGSNIHYT
-29 NINYYSHSASASQNK
+29 NVNYYNHSASASQNK
-44 QDITQDPEKFTRPVV
+44 QDITQDPSKFTQPVV
-59 DVMKEAAVPLKSPSA
+59 DIMKEAAVPLKSPSA

-98 ANITVG
+98 ANITVA
-104 YGEWPSYLND
+104 YGEWPSYLSD
-114 MDATAVDKTTRPG
+114 LDATAVDKTTKPG

-132 FYTLPSKKWEA
+132 FYTLPGKKWEA
-143 DSKGWEWKLPDAV
+143 DSEGWEWKLPDALTE
-156 CDLGVFGQNAVYHFL
+156 LGVFGQNCVYHYL
-171 SRCGWAIHVQAN
+171 ARCGWTIHVQCN

-196 IPEHQIGSKQ
+196 VPEHQLGFKE
-206 NPEFADMMPG
+206 NVEFTQTMPG
-216 KAGRELQFAYELE
+216 KNGRNIFDPFNLD
-229 DGTSIANSLIYPH
+229 DGTSLASALIYPH
-242 QWINLRTNNSATI
+242 QWINLRTNNSATL
-255 VIPYVNAIPM
+255 VLPYVNSIPM
-265 DSAIRHSNWS
+265 DSPIRHSNWS
-275 LLVMPVA
+275 LMVIPVVD
-282 PLDHAAGTT
+282 LEHAAGTT

-299 LAPMFSEFSG
+299 VAPMFSEFSG
-309 LRRAITQG
+309 LRRAIVQG
-317 IPVMNTPGS
+317 IPTTNTPGS
-326 YQFLTTDEDCSP
+326 YQFLTTDEDSSP
-338 CVLPDFSP
+338 CMLPDFTP

-354 EIKNLQALCQVES
+354 EVKNLQALCQVES
-367 ILEINNVATAGR
+367 ILEINNVS
-379 NARLLL
+379 NKYSKYRLQLEVSTQTNL
-385 PVNAQANPDA
+385 DQ
-395 QLFALEVTFKR
+395 QLFAIEVNLGGN
-406 DSIMSKTLCGIVC
+406 SIMSKTLCGVIC
-419 SYYTH
+419 SYYTQ
-424 WSGSLEI
+424 WSGSLEL
-431 TFMFTGTFMTT
+431 TFMFTGSFMTT

-480 LVVPWICGGY
+480 LVVPWISGGY
-490 YREVAQSSAYYNSG
+490 YREVARASNYYAAG
-504 YITGWYQ
+504 YVTGWYQ
-511 TNMVNPPNFPNSAGI
+511 TNMVIPPGFPQTAKV
-526 ICLLAAQPNFSLR
+526 ICLMAAQPNFSLR
-539 VLKDRPD
+539 MLKDRAD
-546 MDQTAALQAPPNEVL
+546 ITQTAALQAPGDVVENAVAGL
-561 EEHINSTISGALTAA
+561 ISNAITAS
-576 NTESS
+576 NTTAS
-581 SHNISTANTPALQ
+581 SHNISTSETPALQ

-603 ASDEGMLETR
+603 ASDEGMIETR
-613 HVVNTN
+613 HVINTN
-619 SVAETSLES
+619 TVAETSVES
-628 FLGRSGLVT
+628 FYSRSGLVS
-637 ILTLAHGDTRT
+637 IMRLNHGNVKTT
-648 IWHINFKEFVQL
+648 WLINFNEFVQL
-660 RAKLD
+660 RAKME
-665 LFTYIRF
+665 LFTYMRF
-672 DTEFTI
+672 DIEFTL
-678 VAVLIKDGTAA
+678 VATHVKGGTS
-689 TRPIKLQLMYLP
+689 
-701 PGAVEPGD
+701 AVEPIQIQVMYVPPGSGLPED
-709 QDTYQWQTAA
+709 QDSYAWQSAA
-719 NPSIFFDTNG
+719 NPSVIFNTNR
-729 VPARFSVP
+729 VPARVSIPFI
-737 YVGTANAYSM
+737 GTSNAYAI

-753 SFGSTRD
+753 VFGEDRAAT
-760 SYDYG
+760 DYG
-765 RLGSNNMGKIAIR
+765 RINSSHMGHLALR
-778 GVAPLVQGEQV
+778 ALAQMPEGETV
-789 KIRVYCKPKH
+789 TVRVYAKPKH
-799 IKAWC
+799 VRAWV
-804 PRAPRMFP
+804 PRAPRMSQYVKVATP
-812 YTHRDSN
+812 QYPGAHTGN
-819 VFTSANRIVPD
+819 VPNRANVI
-830 RTNITTTGAFGQQS
+830 TTGAFGQQS
-844 GAVYVGN
+844 GAIYVGN

-860 TPEDWEN
+860 THEDWEN

-886 SDRLARC
+886 SDKLARC
-893 HCNTGIYY
+893 HCNTGVYY

-913 QGPGIDWVE
+913 QGPGIDWIE

-947 GGILRCQHGVVGI
+947 GGILRCQHGVIGI
-960 VTAGGDGV
+960 VTAGGQGV
-968 VGFADVRDLFWVEY
+968 VGFADVRDLFWVEH

-988 ITDYIQQLGNSFGK
+988 FADYIQQLGNSFGK

-1038 AIVIATRSEGDVP
+1038 AIVIAVRSDGDVP
-1051 TILAT
+1051 TVLAT

-1065 PWRWLKR
+1065 PWRWLKQ

-1154 TTEQQE
+1154 STEQQE

-1176 SPLYAAEARRVF
+1176 APLYAAEARRVY

-1195 GYIQF
+1195 GFIQF

-1213 HGTAGTGKSLATSII
+1213 HGTAGTGKSLATEII

-1234 YENSEVYAIPPDS
+1234 SEKSETYSIPPDS
-1247 DHFDGY
+1247 DYFDGY
-1253 QQQAVVV
+1253 QQQAVVI

-1274 AFCQMVSTV
+1274 TFCQMVSTV
-1283 PYHVPMAAIEEKG
+1283 PYHVPMAAVEEKG

-1301 SYVLAS
+1301 HYVLAS

-1317 VSNSKALSR
+1317 ISNSKALNR
-1326 RFAFDVDIEVAE
+1326 RFAFDVDIQVLDRF
-1338 EYKTPNSTL
+1338 KTENNTL
-1347 DVVAATQPCE
+1347 NVTDALEPCD
-1357 DCCPINFKKCMPL
+1357 DCCPTNFKRCAPL
-1370 VCGEA
+1370 ICGEA
-1375 YQLRDRRT
+1375 IQLVDRRT
-1383 GVRYSIDTMIT
+1383 NVRYSIDMMIS
-1394 EMRREWQ
+1394 EMKREWQ
-1401 RRNRVGSVIEA
+1401 RRSKVGSVIEA
-1412 LFQGPSTFK
+1412 LLQGPP
-1421 SVDNKETLSYAE
+1421 E
-1433 EQRVFRGVPN
+1433 
-1443 FGNTCWFN
+1443 
-1451 AIFQLLK
+1451 
-1458 SLATREPSVQGLV
+1458 
-1471 YRFGDFYKRP
+1471 
-1481 TPQRVK
+1481 
-1487 WMCKLLNIKFG
+1487 
-1498 EQHDAVEMLYKIFNV
+1498 
-1513 FKCDVVI
+1513 
-1520 GYDSS
+1520 
-1525 SRLQYVTPGTCKE
+1525 
-1538 VPAEAVLMFDG
+1538 
-1549 RSGSGHWTAARKLN
+1549 
-1563 GEWYVFDDETVTKK
+1563 
-1577 DPNWSKVVLIMRS
+1577 
-1590 QGFLT
+1590 
-1595 ADDHTHSEEAKG
+1595 
-1607 RVTSTNLEQTCTH
+1607 
-1620 CQSEGN
+1620 
-1626 VEALFQGPLTFK
+1626 FK
-1638 PLKISVDPET
+1638 PLRISVDPET

-1676 VEVPVDERKL
+1676 VEIPVDERKL
-1686 ERNVSMAATVL
+1686 ERNVNMAATIL

-1815 CLVTLQRNEKFRDI
+1815 CIVTLQRNEKFRDI

-1896 MGKVLGIHIGGNGAQ
+1896 MGKVLGIHVGGNGAQ
-1911 GFCAALKRGY
+1911 GFCAALKRSY

-1938 GYPVI
+1938 GFPVI

-1949 KLEPSVFYDV
+1949 KLEPSVFHDV

-1978 NLEEA
+1978 NLEDA
-1983 LFSKYVGNVEI
+1983 LFSKYTGNVEI

-2009 QLLSLAIPTEPLSM
+2009 QLLSLAIPTEPLTM

-2029 TEGLEALDLTTS
+2029 TDGLEALDLTTS

-2054 DILDKETR
+2054 DILNKETR
-2062 DTRKMQECIDKYGL
+2062 DTKKMQECIDKYGL

-2113 RCYYGNLYK
+2113 RCYFGNLYK

-2160 TGYDASL
+2160 TAYDASL

-2173 ALQMVLERIGFGG
+2173 ALQMVLEKIGFGD
-2186 GKQFIHNLCY
+2186 GKQFIYNLCY

-2255 VIASYPYKL
+2255 VIASYPYRL

-2269 AKAGAKL
+2269 ARAGAKL

-2290 DMTWENV
+2290 DLTWENV

-2347 WHNGREAYEE
+2347 WHNGREVYEE
-2357 FCKKIRSVPV
+2357 FCRKIRSVPV

>member
-29 NINYYSHSASASQNK
+29 NINYYNHSASASQNK
-44 QDITQDPEKFTRPVV
+44 QDIAQDPSKFTQPVV
-59 DVMKEAAVPLKSPSA
+59 DLMKESAVPLKSPSA

-98 ANITVG
+98 ANITVA
-104 YGEWPSYLND
+104 YGEWPSYLSD
-114 MDATAVDKTTRPG
+114 LDATAVDKTTKPG
-127 VSCDR
+127 VACDR
-132 FYTLPSKKWEA
+132 FYTLPGKKWEA
-143 DSKGWEWKLPDAV
+143 STTGWEWKLPDALT
-156 CDLGVFGQNAVYHFL
+156 DLGVFGQNCQYHYL
-171 SRCGWAIHVQAN
+171 YRCGWTIHVQCN
-183 ATKFHQGC
+183 ATKFHQGT

-196 IPEHQIGSKQ
+196 VPDHQLGTTYQ
-206 NPEFADMMPG
+206 PAFNNVMPG
-216 KAGRELQFAYELE
+216 KNGRTIQYAYNFE
-229 DGTSIANSLIYPH
+229 DGTSLANSLIYPH
-242 QWINLRTNNSATI
+242 QWINLRTNNSATL
-255 VIPYVNAIPM
+255 VLPYANAIPM
-265 DSAIRHSNWS
+265 DSPIRHSNWS
-275 LLVMPVA
+275 LLVIPVV
-282 PLDHAAGTT
+282 PLACATGTT
-291 PFVAVTVT
+291 PFVGVTVT

-309 LRRAITQG
+309 LRRAIAQG
-317 IPVMNTPGS
+317 IPTTNTPGS
-326 YQFLTTDEDCSP
+326 YQFLTTDEDSSP
-338 CVLPDFSP
+338 CILPDFTP

-354 EIKNLQALCQVES
+354 EVTNLQALCQVES
-367 ILEINNVATAGR
+367 LLEINNVSGKSGIE
-379 NARLLL
+379 RLRLEVTTQTDL
-385 PVNAQANPDA
+385 DR
-395 QLFALEVTFKR
+395 QLFALKVSFTEGE
-406 DSIMSKTLCGIVC
+406 IMSKTLCGVIC
-419 SYYTH
+419 SYYTQ

-431 TFMFTGTFMTT
+431 TLMFTGSFMTT
-442 GKLLLAYSPPGG
+442 GKILLAYTPPGG
-454 AAPTSREDAML
+454 NAPTTREDAML
-465 GTHVVWDFGLQSSIT
+465 GTHVIWDFGLQSSIT

-490 YREVAQSSAYYNSG
+490 YRDVDRASNYYAAG
-504 YITGWYQ
+504 YVTGWYQ
-511 TNMVNPPNFPNSAGI
+511 TNMVIPPEFPSTAYI
-526 ICLLAAQPNFSLR
+526 LCFLAAQPNFSMR
-539 VLKDRPD
+539 ILKDRPD
-546 MDQTAALQAPPNEVL
+546 ITQTAALQAPIENAL
-561 EEHINSTISGALTAA
+561 NSAIANVIGGITAQD
-576 NTESS
+576 TQPS
-581 SHNISTANTPALQ
+581 SHNISTSETPALQ
-594 AAETGATSN
+594 AAETGASST
-603 ASDEGMLETR
+603 ASDEGMMETR
-613 HVVNTN
+613 HVINTN
-619 SVAETSLES
+619 TVSESSVES
-628 FLGRSGLVT
+628 FYGRCGLVSIKEIT
-637 ILTLAHGDTRT
+637 DAKQVETWLV
-648 IWHINFKEFVQL
+648 NFNEFVQL
-660 RAKLD
+660 RAKIE
-665 LFTYIRF
+665 LFTYMRF
-672 DTEFTI
+672 DLEITI
-678 VAVLIKDGTAA
+678 VASFTKANSASQHPV
-689 TRPIKLQLMYLP
+689 QVQVMYLP
-701 PGAVEPGD
+701 PGAAAPGT
-709 QDTYQWQTAA
+709 QDSYAWQSAA
-719 NPSIFFDTNG
+719 NPSVIFNANG

-737 YVGTANAYSM
+737 FVGTANAYTIM
-747 FYDGYN
+747 YDGYN
-753 SFGSTRD
+753 VFGATRPAN
-760 SYDYG
+760 DYG
-765 RLGSNNMGKIAIR
+765 RINSSHMGSMAFRAITQLQ
-778 GVAPLVQGEQV
+778 ATEKV
-789 KIRVYCKPKH
+789 KFRVYVKPKH
-799 IKAWC
+799 VRAWC
-804 PRAPRMFP
+804 PRAPRMATYKYIATP
-812 YTHRDSN
+812 
-819 VFTSANRIVPD
+819 VFETQNKIVPD
-830 RTNITTTGAFGQQS
+830 RIDVFTTGAFGQQS

-860 TPEDWEN
+860 THEDWKN

-886 SDRLARC
+886 SDKLARC
-893 HCNTGIYY
+893 HCNTGIYF

-932 THMLLASGISEPGDC
+932 THMLLASGVSVPGDC
-947 GGILRCQHGVVGI
+947 GGILRCQHGVIGI

-968 VGFADVRDLFWVEY
+968 VGFADVRDLFWVEH

-988 ITDYIQQLGNSFGK
+988 IADYIQQLGNSFGK

-1038 AIVIATRSEGDVP
+1038 AIVIATRSDGDVP

-1086 NDNWLKKFTTYIN
+1086 NDNWIKKFTTYIN

-1283 PYHVPMAAIEEKG
+1283 PYHVPMAALEEKG

-1412 LFQGPSTFK
+1412 LFQGP
-1421 SVDNKETLSYAE
+1421 
-1433 EQRVFRGVPN
+1433 P
-1443 FGNTCWFN
+1443 
-1451 AIFQLLK
+1451 
-1458 SLATREPSVQGLV
+1458 
-1471 YRFGDFYKRP
+1471 
-1481 TPQRVK
+1481 
-1487 WMCKLLNIKFG
+1487 
-1498 EQHDAVEMLYKIFNV
+1498 
-1513 FKCDVVI
+1513 
-1520 GYDSS
+1520 
-1525 SRLQYVTPGTCKE
+1525 
-1538 VPAEAVLMFDG
+1538 
-1549 RSGSGHWTAARKLN
+1549 
-1563 GEWYVFDDETVTKK
+1563 
-1577 DPNWSKVVLIMRS
+1577 
-1590 QGFLT
+1590 
-1595 ADDHTHSEEAKG
+1595 
-1607 RVTSTNLEQTCTH
+1607 
-1620 CQSEGN
+1620 
-1626 VEALFQGPLTFK
+1626 TFK

-1949 KLEPSVFYDV
+1949 KLEPSVFHDV

-1978 NLEEA
+1978 DLEEA

-2029 TEGLEALDLTTS
+2029 TDGLEALDLTTS

-2054 DILDKETR
+2054 DILNKETR
-2062 DTRKMQECIDKYGL
+2062 DTKKMQECIDKYGL

-2113 RCYYGNLYK
+2113 RCYYGNLYR

-2137 CDPDVFWSKIPVL
+2137 CDPDIFWSKIPVL

-2173 ALQMVLERIGFGG
+2173 ALQKVLEKIGFGD

-2357 FCKKIRSVPV
+2357 FCRKIRSVPV

>member
-44 QDITQDPEKFTRPVV
+44 QDITQDPSKFTQPVV
-59 DVMKEAAVPLKSPSA
+59 DIMKESAVPLKSPSA

-98 ANITVG
+98 ANITVA
-104 YGEWPSYLND
+104 YGEWPSYLSD
-114 MDATAVDKTTRPG
+114 LDATAVDKTTKPG

-132 FYTLPSKKWEA
+132 FYTLPGKKWE
-143 DSKGWEWKLPDAV
+143 STTKGWEWKLPDALTE
-156 CDLGVFGQNAVYHFL
+156 LGVFGQNCQFHYL
-171 SRCGWAIHVQAN
+171 YRCGWSVHVQCN
-183 ATKFHQGC
+183 ATKFHQGT

-196 IPEHQIGSKQ
+196 VPDHQLGTTYQ
-206 NPEFADMMPG
+206 PQFGNVMPG
-216 KAGRELQFAYELE
+216 KTGREIKFPYNFE
-229 DGTSIANSLIYPH
+229 DGTSLANSLIYPH
-242 QWINLRTNNSATI
+242 QWINLRTNNSATL
-255 VIPYVNAIPM
+255 VLPYVNAIPM
-265 DSAIRHSNWS
+265 DSPIRHSNWS
-275 LLVMPVA
+275 LMVIPVV
-282 PLDHAAGTT
+282 PLASATGTT
-291 PFVAVTVT
+291 PFVGVTVT

-309 LRRAITQG
+309 LRRAIAQG
-317 IPVMNTPGS
+317 IPTTNTPGS
-326 YQFLTTDEDCSP
+326 YQFLTTDEDSSACI
-338 CVLPDFSP
+338 LPDFTP
-346 TQEIHIPG
+346 TQDIHIPG
-354 EIKNLQALCQVES
+354 EVKNLQALCQVES
-367 ILEINNVATAGR
+367 LMEINNVAGKEGIE
-379 NARLLL
+379 RLRLE
-385 PVNAQANPDA
+385 VNTQSELDR
-395 QLFALEVTFKR
+395 QLFAVKVSFVEGE
-406 DSIMSKTLCGIVC
+406 IMSKTLCGTIC
-419 SYYTH
+419 SYYTQ
-424 WSGSLEI
+424 WSGSLEM
-431 TFMFTGTFMTT
+431 TFMFTGSFMTT
-442 GKLLLAYSPPGG
+442 GKLLLAYTPPGG
-454 AAPTSREDAML
+454 TAPTSREDAML
-465 GTHVVWDFGLQSSIT
+465 GTHVIWDFGLQSSIT
-480 LVVPWICGGY
+480 LVIPWICGGY
-490 YREVAQSSAYYNSG
+490 YRDVDRASNYYAAG
-504 YITGWYQ
+504 YVTGWFQ
-511 TNMVNPPNFPNSAGI
+511 TNMVIPPDFPSTAYI
-526 ICLLAAQPNFSLR
+526 LCFLAAQPNFSAR
-539 VLKDRPD
+539 ILKDRPD
-546 MDQTAALQAPPNEVL
+546 ISQTAALQAPIETALN
-561 EEHINSTISGALTAA
+561 NTISNVIGGITAQDTQA
-576 NTESS
+576 S
-581 SHNISTANTPALQ
+581 SHNISTSETPALQ
-594 AAETGATSN
+594 AAETGASST

-613 HVVNTN
+613 HVINTN
-619 SVAETSLES
+619 TVSEMSIES
-628 FLGRSGLVT
+628 FYGRCGLVSIKE
-637 ILTLAHGDTRT
+637 ILDNKQVETWLV
-648 IWHINFKEFVQL
+648 NFNEFVQL
-660 RAKLD
+660 RAKIE
-665 LFTYIRF
+665 LFSYMRF
-672 DTEFTI
+672 DIEFTI
-678 VAVLIKDGTAA
+678 VATFTKANSASQHPV
-689 TRPIKLQLMYLP
+689 QVQVMYLP
-701 PGAVEPGD
+701 PGAAAPGT
-709 QDTYQWQTAA
+709 QDSYAWQSAA
-719 NPSIFFDTNG
+719 NPSVIFNANA

-737 YVGTANAYSM
+737 FVGTANAYTIM
-747 FYDGYN
+747 YDGYN
-753 SFGSTRD
+753 VFGSTRP
-760 SYDYG
+760 SNDYG
-765 RLGSNNMGKIAIR
+765 MINSSHMGSMAFRAINQ
-778 GVAPLVQGEQV
+778 LQTTEKV
-789 KIRVYCKPKH
+789 KFRIYAKPKH
-799 IKAWC
+799 VRAWC
-804 PRAPRMFP
+804 PRAPRMAP
-812 YTHRDSN
+812 YKYIRN
-819 VFTSANRIVPD
+819 PVFEAQNKIVPD
-830 RTNITTTGAFGQQS
+830 RTSITTTGAFGQQS

-851 YKIMNRHLA
+851 YKIINRHLA
-860 TPEDWEN
+860 THEDWEN

-886 SDRLARC
+886 SDKLARC
-893 HCNTGIYY
+893 HCNIGVYY

-947 GGILRCQHGVVGI
+947 GGILRCQHGVIGI

-968 VGFADVRDLFWVEY
+968 VGFADVRDLFWIEH

-1038 AIVIATRSEGDVP
+1038 AIVIATRSDGDVP

-1412 LFQGPSTFK
+1412 LFQGP
-1421 SVDNKETLSYAE
+1421 
-1433 EQRVFRGVPN
+1433 P
-1443 FGNTCWFN
+1443 
-1451 AIFQLLK
+1451 
-1458 SLATREPSVQGLV
+1458 
-1471 YRFGDFYKRP
+1471 
-1481 TPQRVK
+1481 
-1487 WMCKLLNIKFG
+1487 
-1498 EQHDAVEMLYKIFNV
+1498 
-1513 FKCDVVI
+1513 
-1520 GYDSS
+1520 
-1525 SRLQYVTPGTCKE
+1525 
-1538 VPAEAVLMFDG
+1538 
-1549 RSGSGHWTAARKLN
+1549 
-1563 GEWYVFDDETVTKK
+1563 
-1577 DPNWSKVVLIMRS
+1577 
-1590 QGFLT
+1590 
-1595 ADDHTHSEEAKG
+1595 
-1607 RVTSTNLEQTCTH
+1607 
-1620 CQSEGN
+1620 
-1626 VEALFQGPLTFK
+1626 TFK
-1638 PLKISVDPET
+1638 PLKISVDPDT

-1686 ERNVSMAATVL
+1686 ERNVNMAATIL

-1911 GFCAALKRGY
+1911 GFCASLKRSY

-2029 TEGLEALDLTTS
+2029 TDGLEALDLTTS
-2041 AGYPYVTMGIKKK
+2041 AGYPYVTMGVKKK
-2054 DILDKETR
+2054 DILNKETR
-2062 DTRKMQECIDKYGL
+2062 DTKKMQECIDKYGL

-2113 RCYYGNLYK
+2113 RCYYGNLYR

-2173 ALQMVLERIGFGG
+2173 ALQMVLEKIGFGN

-2303 FVPDEKFPF
+2303 FVPDERFPF

-2347 WHNGREAYEE
+2347 WHNGRDAYEE
-2357 FCKKIRSVPV
+2357 FCRKIRSVPV

>member
-1412 LFQGPSTFK
+1412 LFQGP
-1421 SVDNKETLSYAE
+1421 
-1433 EQRVFRGVPN
+1433 P
-1443 FGNTCWFN
+1443 
-1451 AIFQLLK
+1451 
-1458 SLATREPSVQGLV
+1458 
-1471 YRFGDFYKRP
+1471 
-1481 TPQRVK
+1481 
-1487 WMCKLLNIKFG
+1487 
-1498 EQHDAVEMLYKIFNV
+1498 
-1513 FKCDVVI
+1513 
-1520 GYDSS
+1520 
-1525 SRLQYVTPGTCKE
+1525 
-1538 VPAEAVLMFDG
+1538 
-1549 RSGSGHWTAARKLN
+1549 
-1563 GEWYVFDDETVTKK
+1563 
-1577 DPNWSKVVLIMRS
+1577 
-1590 QGFLT
+1590 
-1595 ADDHTHSEEAKG
+1595 
-1607 RVTSTNLEQTCTH
+1607 
-1620 CQSEGN
+1620 
-1626 VEALFQGPLTFK
+1626 TFK

-1686 ERNVSMAATVL
+1686 ERNVNMAATVL

>member
-1 MGMQMSKNVAGSHTT
+1 MGMQMSKNTAGSHTT
-16 VTQASGGSTIKYT
+16 VTQASGGSNIHYT
-29 NINYYSHSASASQNK
+29 NVNYYSHSASASQNK
-44 QDITQDPEKFTRPVV
+44 QDITQDPSKFTQPVV
-59 DVMKEAAVPLKSPSA
+59 DLMKESAVPLKSPSA
-74 EACGYSDRVA
+74 EECGYSDRVA
-84 QLTLGNSTITTQEA
+84 QLTLGNSSITTQEA
-98 ANITVG
+98 ANITVA
-104 YGEWPSYLND
+104 YGEWPRYLSD
-114 MDATAVDKTTRPG
+114 LDATAVDKTTKPG

-132 FYTLPSKKWEA
+132 FYTLPGKKWQE
-143 DSKGWEWKLPDAV
+143 DSLGWEWKLPDALTQ
-156 CDLGVFGQNAVYHFL
+156 LGVFGQNCQYHYL
-171 SRCGWAIHVQAN
+171 ARCGWSIHVQCN

-196 IPEHQIGSKQ
+196 VPEHQLGYQENIAFEQ
-206 NPEFADMMPG
+206 AMPG
-216 KAGRELQFAYELE
+216 KNGRDITDAFNLE
-229 DGTSIANSLIYPH
+229 DGTSLASALIYPH
-242 QWINLRTNNSATI
+242 QWINLRTNNSATL
-255 VIPYVNAIPM
+255 VLPYVNSIPM
-265 DSAIRHSNWS
+265 DSPIRHNNWS
-275 LLVMPVA
+275 LLVIPVA
-282 PLDHAAGTT
+282 PLEHATGTT

-299 LAPMFSEFSG
+299 VAPMMSEFSG
-309 LRRAITQG
+309 LRRAIVQG
-317 IPVMNTPGS
+317 IPTTNTPGS
-326 YQFLTTDEDCSP
+326 YQFLTTDEDSSACM
-338 CVLPDFSP
+338 LPDFTP

-354 EIKNLQALCQVES
+354 EVKNLQALCQVES
-367 ILEINNVATAGR
+367 MLEINNVDTASGKR
-379 NARLLL
+379 RLLL
-385 PVNAQANPDA
+385 EVSVQTNLDQ
-395 QLFALEVTFKR
+395 QLFGLEVSLSNNT
-406 DSIMSKTLCGIVC
+406 IMSKTLCGTIC
-419 SYYTH
+419 SYYTQ
-424 WSGSLEI
+424 WSGSIEL
-431 TFMFTGTFMTT
+431 TFMFTGSFMTT

-454 AAPTSREDAML
+454 SAPTTREDAML

-480 LVVPWICGGY
+480 LVVPWISGGY
-490 YREVAQSSAYYNSG
+490 YRDVNRATNYFAAG
-504 YITGWYQ
+504 YVTGWYQ
-511 TNMVNPPNFPNSAGI
+511 TNMVIPPGFPQRANI
-526 ICLLAAQPNFSLR
+526 ICLMAAQPNFTMR
-539 VLKDRPD
+539 MLKDRPD
-546 MDQTAALQAPPNEVL
+546 ISQEARLQAPDDVVGNAVAGL
-561 EEHINSTISGALTAA
+561 INSTITASD
-576 NTESS
+576 TQSS
-581 SHNISTANTPALQ
+581 SHNISTSDTPALQ

-603 ASDEGMLETR
+603 TSDEGMIETR
-613 HVVNTN
+613 HVINTN
-619 SVAETSLES
+619 TVSETSLES
-628 FLGRSGLVT
+628 FYGRSGLVS
-637 ILTLAHGDTRT
+637 IMNLGHGNAREN
-648 IWHINFKEFVQL
+648 WLINFNEFVQL
-660 RAKLD
+660 RAKME
-665 LFTYIRF
+665 LFTYMRF
-672 DTEFTI
+672 DIEFTL
-678 VAVLIKDGTAA
+678 VATHTKEGTAS
-689 TRPIKLQLMYLP
+689 TEPIQIQVMYVP
-701 PGAVEPGD
+701 PGSGLPED
-709 QDTYQWQTAA
+709 QDSYAWQSAA
-719 NPSIFFDTNG
+719 NPSIIFNTNR
-729 VPARFSVP
+729 VPARVSVP
-737 YVGTANAYSM
+737 FISTANAYPI

-753 SFGSTRD
+753 SFGSERP
-760 SYDYG
+760 SADYG
-765 RLGSNNMGKIAIR
+765 RINSSHMGHLSVRALAQMPER
-778 GVAPLVQGEQV
+778 EAVVL
-789 KIRVYCKPKH
+789 RVYAKPKH
-799 IKAWC
+799 IRAWI
-804 PRAPRMFP
+804 PRAPRMNQ
-812 YTHRDSN
+812 YVKKATNEYARGHNKN
-819 VFTSANRIVPD
+819 VPN
-830 RTNITTTGAFGQQS
+830 RTNVIFTTGAFGQQS
-844 GAVYVGN
+844 GAIHVGN

-860 TPEDWEN
+860 THDDWER

-886 SDRLARC
+886 ADKLARC
-893 HCNTGIYY
+893 QCNTGVYY

-947 GGILRCQHGVVGI
+947 GGILRCQHGVIGI

-968 VGFADVRDLFWVEY
+968 VGFADVRDLFWVEH

-988 ITDYIQQLGNSFGK
+988 FADYIQQLGNSFGK

-1038 AIVIATRSEGDVP
+1038 AIVIATRSDGDVP
-1051 TILAT
+1051 TVLAT

-1117 LKNHLVPQAKE
+1117 LKNQLVPQAKE

-1176 SPLYAAEARRVF
+1176 APLYAAEARRVF

-1326 RFAFDVDIEVAE
+1326 RFAYDVDIEVSE
-1338 EYKTPNSTL
+1338 DYKTPNSTL

-1357 DCCPINFKKCMPL
+1357 DCCPVNFKKCMPL

-1412 LFQGPSTFK
+1412 LFQGP
-1421 SVDNKETLSYAE
+1421 
-1433 EQRVFRGVPN
+1433 P
-1443 FGNTCWFN
+1443 
-1451 AIFQLLK
+1451 
-1458 SLATREPSVQGLV
+1458 
-1471 YRFGDFYKRP
+1471 
-1481 TPQRVK
+1481 
-1487 WMCKLLNIKFG
+1487 
-1498 EQHDAVEMLYKIFNV
+1498 
-1513 FKCDVVI
+1513 
-1520 GYDSS
+1520 
-1525 SRLQYVTPGTCKE
+1525 
-1538 VPAEAVLMFDG
+1538 
-1549 RSGSGHWTAARKLN
+1549 
-1563 GEWYVFDDETVTKK
+1563 
-1577 DPNWSKVVLIMRS
+1577 
-1590 QGFLT
+1590 
-1595 ADDHTHSEEAKG
+1595 
-1607 RVTSTNLEQTCTH
+1607 
-1620 CQSEGN
+1620 
-1626 VEALFQGPLTFK
+1626 TFK
-1638 PLKISVDPET
+1638 PLKISVDPEA

-1686 ERNVSMAATVL
+1686 ERNVNMAATIL

-1829 RAMIPENPTGAAEA
+1829 RAMIPEYPTGAAEA

-1896 MGKVLGIHIGGNGAQ
+1896 MGKVLGVHIGGNGAQ
-1911 GFCAALKRGY
+1911 GFCAALKRSY

-1949 KLEPSVFYDV
+1949 KLEPSVFHDV
-1959 FEGKKEPAALHP
+1959 FEGKKEPAVLHP

-1983 LFSKYVGNVEI
+1983 LFSKYTGNVET

-2009 QLLSLAIPTEPLSM
+2009 QLLSLAIPTEPLTM

-2029 TEGLEALDLTTS
+2029 TDGLEALDLTTS

-2054 DILDKETR
+2054 DILNKETR
-2062 DTRKMQECIDKYGL
+2062 DTKKIQECIDKYGL

-2113 RCYYGNLYK
+2113 RCYFGNLYR

-2160 TGYDASL
+2160 TAYDASL

-2173 ALQMVLERIGFGG
+2173 ALQMVLEKIGFGD

-2255 VIASYPYKL
+2255 VIASYPYRL

-2290 DMTWENV
+2290 DLTWDNV

-2357 FCKKIRSVPV
+2357 FCRKIRSVPV

>member
-1 MGMQMSKNVAGSHTT
+1 MVTTISCYHKAFGLATWKKLSVFDIVRLSRLPIKQALYFIISFHPKEEISEFHLQLLLALSTKMGMQMSKNVAGSHTT
-16 VTQASGGSTIKYT
+16 VTQASGGSNIHYT
-29 NINYYSHSASASQNK
+29 NVNYYNHSASASQNK
-44 QDITQDPEKFTRPVV
+44 QDIAQDPSKFTQPVV
-59 DVMKEAAVPLKSPSA
+59 DMMKEAAVPLKSPSA
-74 EACGYSDRVA
+74 EECGYSDRVA

-98 ANITVG
+98 ANITVA
-104 YGEWPSYLND
+104 YGEWPAYLTD
-114 MDATAVDKTTRPG
+114 IDATAVDKTTQPG
-127 VSCDR
+127 VACDR
-132 FYTLPSKKWEA
+132 FYTLPGKKWENT
-143 DSKGWEWKLPDAV
+143 SKGWEWKLPDALTE
-156 CDLGVFGQNAVYHFL
+156 LGVFGQNCQYHYL
-171 SRCGWAIHVQAN
+171 SRCGWAIHVQCN

-196 IPEHQIGSKQ
+196 IPDHQLGTTYQPS
-206 NPEFADMMPG
+206 FDDVMPG
-216 KAGRELQFAYELE
+216 KTGREIKFPYTLD
-229 DGTSIANSLIYPH
+229 DGTSIANCLIYPH
-242 QWINLRTNNSATI
+242 QWINIRTNNSATL
-255 VIPYVNAIPM
+255 VLPYVNAIPM

-275 LLVMPVA
+275 LLVIPVV
-282 PLDHAAGTT
+282 PLEHATGTT

-299 LAPMFSEFSG
+299 IAPMKSEFSG
-309 LRRAITQG
+309 LRRAIAQG
-317 IPVMNTPGS
+317 IPVTNTPGS
-326 YQFLTTDEDCSP
+326 YQFMTTDEDSSACL
-338 CVLPDFSP
+338 LPDFTP

-354 EIKNLQALCQVES
+354 EVRNLQAICQVES
-367 ILEINNVATAGR
+367 LLEINNVQAKTGID
-379 NARLLL
+379 RLHLEVTTQTNL
-385 PVNAQANPDA
+385 DQ
-395 QLFALEVTFKR
+395 QLFALEVTFNEG
-406 DSIMSKTLCGIVC
+406 SIMSKTLCGIIC
-419 SYYTH
+419 GYYTQ
-424 WSGSLEI
+424 WSGSLEM
-431 TFMFTGTFMTT
+431 TFMFTGSFMTT
-442 GKLLLAYSPPGG
+442 GKLLLAYTPPGG
-454 AAPTSREDAML
+454 SAPTSREDAML

-480 LVVPWICGGY
+480 LVIPWICGGY
-490 YREVAQSSAYYNSG
+490 YRDVARANNYYASG
-504 YITGWYQ
+504 YVTGWYQ
-511 TNMVNPPNFPNSAGI
+511 TNMVIPPNFPNTAKI
-526 ICLLAAQPNFSLR
+526 LCFLAAQPNFSLR
-539 VLKDRPD
+539 ILKDRAD
-546 MDQTAALQAPPNEVL
+546 ITQTAQLQAPV
-561 EEHINSTISGALTAA
+561 EEAVTGAINNIVTGALTAA
-576 NTESS
+576 NTQQSDHS
-581 SHNISTANTPALQ
+581 ISTAVTPALQ
-594 AAETGATSN
+594 AAETGASSN

-613 HVVNTN
+613 HVINTN
-619 SVAETSLES
+619 TVSETAVES
-628 FLGRSGLVT
+628 FYGRSGLVS
-637 ILTLAHGDTRT
+637 ILELANGNVRVR
-648 IWHINFKEFVQL
+648 WLVNFNEYVQL
-660 RAKLD
+660 RAKIEM
-665 LFTYIRF
+665 FTYMRF
-672 DTEFTI
+672 DIEFTL
-678 VAVLIKDGTAA
+678 VATLTKNGTASVQPVQIQA
-689 TRPIKLQLMYLP
+689 MYVP
-701 PGAVEPGD
+701 PGAPEPED
-709 QDTYQWQTAA
+709 QDSYTWQSAA
-719 NPSIFFDTNG
+719 NPSVIFLTNR
-729 VPARFSVP
+729 VPARFSIP
-737 YVGTANAYSM
+737 FVGTANAYTIM
-747 FYDGYN
+747 YDGYN
-753 SFGSTRD
+753 RFGAERPSN
-760 SYDYG
+760 DYG
-765 RLGSNNMGKIAIR
+765 RIDSSHMGILAIR
-778 GVAPLVQGEQV
+778 AIAQLATDERV
-789 KIRVYCKPKH
+789 KIRVYAKPKH
-799 IKAWC
+799 VRAWC
-804 PRAPRMFP
+804 PRAPRIAP
-812 YTHRDSN
+812 YVYIATPVYPAVN
-819 VFTSANRIVPD
+819 NIVPNRD
-830 RTNITTTGAFGQQS
+830 NITTTGAFGQQS
-844 GAVYVGN
+844 GAIYVGN

-860 TPEDWEN
+860 THDDWKN

-879 ARTTAHG
+879 ARVNAHG
-886 SDRLARC
+886 ADKLARC
-893 HCNTGIYY
+893 HCNTGVYY

-913 QGPGIDWVE
+913 QGPGIDWIE

-947 GGILRCQHGVVGI
+947 GGILRCQHGVIGI
-960 VTAGGDGV
+960 VTAGGQGV
-968 VGFADVRDLFWVEY
+968 VGFADVRDLFWVEH

-988 ITDYIQQLGNSFGK
+988 FADYIQQLGNSFGK

-1038 AIVIATRSEGDVP
+1038 AIVIATRSDGDVP

-1086 NDNWLKKFTTYIN
+1086 NDNWIKKFTTYIN

-1154 TTEQQE
+1154 STEQQE
-1160 TLFGNVQYLAH
+1160 TLFGNIQYLAH

-1176 SPLYAAEARRVF
+1176 APLYAAEARRVF

-1195 GYIQF
+1195 GFIQF

-1213 HGTAGTGKSLATSII
+1213 HGTAGTGKSLATEII

-1234 YENSEVYAIPPDS
+1234 SEKSETYSIPPDS
-1247 DHFDGY
+1247 DYFDGY
-1253 QQQAVVV
+1253 QQQAVVI

-1274 AFCQMVSTV
+1274 TFCQMVSTV
-1283 PYHVPMAAIEEKG
+1283 PYHVPMAAVEEKG

-1301 SYVLAS
+1301 HYVLAS

-1317 VSNSKALSR
+1317 ISNSKALTR
-1326 RFAFDVDIEVAE
+1326 RFAFDVDIQVMDQ
-1338 EYKTPNSTL
+1338 YKTENSTL
-1347 DVVAATQPCE
+1347 NVTDALEPCD
-1357 DCCPINFKKCMPL
+1357 DCSPVNFKRCAPL
-1370 VCGEA
+1370 ICGEA
-1375 YQLRDRRT
+1375 IQLVDRRT
-1383 GVRYSIDTMIT
+1383 NVRYSIDMMISA
-1394 EMRREWQ
+1394 MKREWQ
-1401 RRNRVGSVIEA
+1401 RRSKVGSIIEA
-1412 LFQGPSTFK
+1412 LLQGPP
-1421 SVDNKETLSYAE
+1421 E
-1433 EQRVFRGVPN
+1433 
-1443 FGNTCWFN
+1443 
-1451 AIFQLLK
+1451 
-1458 SLATREPSVQGLV
+1458 
-1471 YRFGDFYKRP
+1471 
-1481 TPQRVK
+1481 
-1487 WMCKLLNIKFG
+1487 
-1498 EQHDAVEMLYKIFNV
+1498 
-1513 FKCDVVI
+1513 
-1520 GYDSS
+1520 
-1525 SRLQYVTPGTCKE
+1525 
-1538 VPAEAVLMFDG
+1538 
-1549 RSGSGHWTAARKLN
+1549 
-1563 GEWYVFDDETVTKK
+1563 
-1577 DPNWSKVVLIMRS
+1577 
-1590 QGFLT
+1590 
-1595 ADDHTHSEEAKG
+1595 
-1607 RVTSTNLEQTCTH
+1607 
-1620 CQSEGN
+1620 
-1626 VEALFQGPLTFK
+1626 FK

-1648 PAPPAIADL
+1648 PAPSAITDL
-1657 LASVDSEEVREY
+1657 LASVDSEEVRDY

-1676 VEVPVDERKL
+1676 VEIPVDERKL
-1686 ERNVSMAATVL
+1686 ERNVNMAATIL

-1983 LFSKYVGNVEI
+1983 LFSKYTGNVEI

-2029 TEGLEALDLTTS
+2029 ADGLEALDLTTS

-2054 DILDKETR
+2054 DILNKETR
-2062 DTRKMQECIDKYGL
+2062 DIKKMQECIDKYGL

-2113 RCYYGNLYK
+2113 RCYFGNLYK

-2160 TGYDASL
+2160 TAYDASL

-2173 ALQMVLERIGFGG
+2173 ALQMVLEKIGFGE
-2186 GKQFIHNLCY
+2186 GKQFIRNLCY

-2255 VIASYPYKL
+2255 VIASYPYRL

-2290 DMTWENV
+2290 DLTWENV

-2357 FCKKIRSVPV
+2357 FCRKIRSVPV

-2375 YSSLLRE
+2375 YTSLLRE

>member
-1 MGMQMSKNVAGSHTT
+1 MGMQLSKNVAGSHTT
-16 VTQASGGSTIKYT
+16 VTQATNGSKIHYT
-29 NINYYSHSASASQNK
+29 NINYYSHSSSASQNK

-104 YGEWPSYLND
+104 YGEWPSYLSD
-114 MDATAVDKTTRPG
+114 KDATAVDKTTKPG

-132 FYTLPSKKWEA
+132 FYTLPSKKWQA

-156 CDLGVFGQNAVYHFL
+156 CDLGVFGQNSVYHFL
-171 SRCGWAIHVQAN
+171 TRCGWTIHVQAN

-196 IPEHQIGSKQ
+196 VPEHQIGSKL
-206 NPEFADMMPG
+206 NPEFEDMMPG
-216 KAGRELQFAYELE
+216 KQGRELEFAYELE

-242 QWINLRTNNSATI
+242 QWINLRTNNSATL

-275 LLVMPVA
+275 LLVMPVS
-282 PLDHAAGTT
+282 PLAHATGTT
-291 PFVAVTVT
+291 PFVAITIT

-309 LRRAITQG
+309 LRRAIIQG

-326 YQFLTTDEDCSP
+326 YQFLTTDEDSSP
-338 CVLPDFSP
+338 CVLPDFTE

-354 EIKNLQALCQVES
+354 EIHNLQALCQVES
-367 ILEINNVATAGR
+367 MLEINNVSTAGR

-385 PVNAQANPDA
+385 PVTAQEAPDG
-395 QLFALEVTFKR
+395 QLFALEVTFKNN
-406 DSIMSKTLCGIVC
+406 SIMSKTLCGVIC

-431 TFMFTGTFMTT
+431 TFMFTGSFMTT

-454 AAPTSREDAML
+454 AAPTTREDAML

-490 YREVAQSSAYYNSG
+490 YRDVAQNSAYYNSG
-504 YITGWYQ
+504 YVTGWYQ
-511 TNMVNPPNFPNSAGI
+511 TNMVIPPGFPNTANI

-546 MDQTAALQAPPNEVL
+546 MDQTAALQAPGDAIEA
-561 EEHINSTISGALTAA
+561 HIDTAVVSALTSA
-576 NTESS
+576 NTQES

-594 AAETGATSN
+594 AAETGASSN

-619 SVAETSLES
+619 TVSETSLES
-628 FLGRSGLVT
+628 FLGRAGLVT
-637 ILTLAHGDTRT
+637 ILTLNNGDTRV
-648 IWHINFKEFVQL
+648 IWQINFKEFVQL

-678 VAVLIKDGTAA
+678 VAVLIKGGTAA
-689 TRPIKLQLMYLP
+689 TNPIKLQLMYLP

-753 SFGSTRD
+753 SFGSTRE

-765 RLGSNNMGKIAIR
+765 RIGSNNMGKIAIR
-778 GVAPLVQGEQV
+778 GVAPLAEGEQV
-789 KIRVYCKPKH
+789 KIRIYCKPKH

-812 YTHRDSN
+812 YTRRDSN

-830 RTNITTTGAFGQQS
+830 RNNIITTGAFGQQS
-844 GAVYVGN
+844 GAIYVGN

-860 TPEDWEN
+860 THEDWEN

-886 SDRLARC
+886 ADKLARC
-893 HCNTGIYY
+893 HCNSGVYY

-913 QGPGIDWVE
+913 QGPGIDWIE

-932 THMLLASGISEPGDC
+932 THLLLASGISEPGDC
-947 GGILRCQHGVVGI
+947 GGILRCQHGVIGI
-960 VTAGGDGV
+960 VTAGGQGV
-968 VGFADVRDLFWVEY
+968 VGFADVRDLFWVEH

-988 ITDYIQQLGNSFGK
+988 LTDYIQQLGNSFGQ
-1002 GFTDEI
+1002 GFTAEI
-1008 AGFASQLREM
+1008 TNYASQLTEM
-1018 MVGAD
+1018 LIGAD
-1023 GLVEQCLKTF
+1023 GMVERCLQTF
-1033 IKVVS
+1033 VKVIS
-1038 AIVIATRSEGDVP
+1038 AIVIATRSQGDMP

-1086 NDNWLKKFTTYIN
+1086 GDDWLKKFTSYVN
-1099 AFKGLDWVA
+1099 AFKGLDWIA
-1108 EKIMKFIDW
+1108 EKILKFIDW
-1117 LKNHLVPQAKE
+1117 MKNKLIPQARE
-1128 RVEFVTNLK
+1128 RQEFVTNLK
-1137 SLPLLEAQI
+1137 TLPLLEAQV

-1160 TLFGNVQYLAH
+1160 TIFGNIQYLAH
-1171 YCRKF
+1171 HCRRYA
-1176 SPLYAAEARRVF
+1176 PLYAAEARRVY
-1188 ALEKRVL
+1188 ALEKRIL

-1200 KNKQRIEPVCLLI
+1200 KSKQRIEPVCLLI

-1234 YENSEVYAIPPDS
+1234 YEHSEVYAVPPDS

-1260 MDDLNQNPDGKDMV
+1260 LDDLNQNPDGKDMV

-1283 PYHVPMAAIEEKG
+1283 PYHVPMAALEEKG

-1301 SYVLAS
+1301 SFVLAS

-1317 VSNSKALSR
+1317 VSNAKALSR
-1326 RFAFDVDIEVAE
+1326 RFAFDVDIEVSE
-1338 EYKTPNSTL
+1338 HYKNHNGTL
-1347 DVVAATQPCE
+1347 NVVEATQKCD
-1357 DCCPINFKKCMPL
+1357 DCCPANFKTCMPL
-1370 VCGEA
+1370 ICGEA
-1375 YQLRDRRT
+1375 YQLVDRRN
-1383 GVRYSIDTMIT
+1383 GMRYSIDTMISAMRT
-1394 EMRREWQ
+1394 EWK
-1401 RRNRVGSVIEA
+1401 RRNQVGSVIEA
-1412 LFQGPSTFK
+1412 LFQGPP
-1421 SVDNKETLSYAE
+1421 V
-1433 EQRVFRGVPN
+1433 
-1443 FGNTCWFN
+1443 
-1451 AIFQLLK
+1451 
-1458 SLATREPSVQGLV
+1458 
-1471 YRFGDFYKRP
+1471 
-1481 TPQRVK
+1481 
-1487 WMCKLLNIKFG
+1487 
-1498 EQHDAVEMLYKIFNV
+1498 
-1513 FKCDVVI
+1513 
-1520 GYDSS
+1520 
-1525 SRLQYVTPGTCKE
+1525 
-1538 VPAEAVLMFDG
+1538 
-1549 RSGSGHWTAARKLN
+1549 
-1563 GEWYVFDDETVTKK
+1563 
-1577 DPNWSKVVLIMRS
+1577 
-1590 QGFLT
+1590 
-1595 ADDHTHSEEAKG
+1595 
-1607 RVTSTNLEQTCTH
+1607 
-1620 CQSEGN
+1620 
-1626 VEALFQGPLTFK
+1626 FK

-1676 VEVPVDERKL
+1676 VEVPVTATTL
-1686 ERNVSMAATVL
+1686 ERNISIATTIL

-1712 VYRLFAGTQGPYTG
+1712 VYRLFAGYQGPYTG

-1731 PKAPV
+1731 PKPPV

-1748 FGVSM
+1748 FGVGM
-1753 MKKNIVTVRTGYGE
+1753 MKKNIVTVRTGAGE
-1767 FTGLGVYDT
+1767 FTGLGVYDR
-1776 VLVLPRHANPTGQVI
+1776 VLVLPKHSHPAEIVV
-1791 VDGVET
+1791 VDGKEVAVE
-1797 QVADAYNLVD
+1797 DAYNLTD
-1807 EEGVSLEL
+1807 EDGVSLEL
-1815 CLVTLQRNEKFRDI
+1815 TLVTLKRNEKFRDI
-1829 RAMIPENPTGAAEA
+1829 RAMIPVNPCGTNEA
-1843 VVCVNTSAF
+1843 VVCVNTSNF
-1852 PNAFLPVGKT
+1852 PNAFLPVGKV

-1872 RPTHRTMMY
+1872 SPTHRTMMY

-1896 MGKVLGIHIGGNGAQ
+1896 TGKVLGIHIGGNGAQ
-1911 GFCAALKRGY
+1911 GFCAALKRSY
-1921 FVKEQGQI
+1921 FTKPQGEIERMEQS
-1929 EWIKTNKES
+1929 KKS

-1943 NTPAKT
+1943 NAPTKT
-1949 KLEPSVFYDV
+1949 KLEPSVFFDV
-1959 FEGKKEPAALHP
+1959 FEGVKEPAVLHP
-1971 KDPRLEV
+1971 KDSRLEV
-1978 NLEEA
+1978 NLEDA
-1983 LFSKYVGNVEI
+1983 LFSKYTGNVDI
-1994 EMPDEMKEA
+1994 EMPEEMKEA

-2009 QLLSLAIPTEPLSM
+2009 QLLALDIPTEPLSM
-2023 DEAIYG
+2023 EEAIYG

-2041 AGYPYVTMGIKKK
+2041 AGYPYVTMGIKKR
-2054 DILDKETR
+2054 DILNTETR
-2062 DTRKMQECIDKYGL
+2062 DTKKMQECIDKYGL

-2113 RCYYGNLYK
+2113 RCYFGNLYK

-2137 CDPDVFWSKIPVL
+2137 CDPDTFWSKIPIM

-2160 TGYDASL
+2160 TAYDASL
-2167 SPLMFE
+2167 SPVMFE
-2173 ALQMVLERIGFGG
+2173 ALQMVLEKIGFGE
-2186 GKQFIHNLCY
+2186 GKQFIQNLCY

-2201 KNKYYFVKG
+2201 RDKYYLVKG

-2223 SMINNIIIRTLV
+2223 SMINNIIIRTVV

-2242 ELDHLKIIAYGDD
+2242 ELDQLKIIAYGDD
-2255 VIASYPYKL
+2255 VIASYPYRI

-2290 DMTWENV
+2290 DLDWTNV

-2303 FVPDEKFPF
+2303 FVPDEKYPF
-2312 LIHPVMPMSEIHESI
+2312 LVHPVMPMKEIHESI
-2327 RWTRDAKHTQDHVR
+2327 RWTRDARNTQDHVR

-2347 WHNGREAYEE
+2347 WHNGKEEYEN
-2357 FCKKIRSVPV
+2357 FCRKIRSVPV
-2367 GRALHLPA
+2367 GRALHLPS

>member
-1 MGMQMSKNVAGSHTT
+1 MSKNVAGSHTT
-16 VTQASGGSTIKYT
+16 VTQASGGSNIHYT
-29 NINYYSHSASASQNK
+29 NVNYYNHSASASQNK
-44 QDITQDPEKFTRPVV
+44 QDIAQDPSKFTQPVV
-59 DVMKEAAVPLKSPSA
+59 DMMKEAAVPLKSPSA

-98 ANITVG
+98 ANITVA
-104 YGEWPSYLND
+104 YGEWPEYLSD
-114 MDATAVDKTTRPG
+114 MDATAVDKTTQPG
-127 VSCDR
+127 VACDR
-132 FYTLPSKKWEA
+132 FYTLPGKKWENT
-143 DSKGWEWKLPDAV
+143 SKGWEWKLPDALTE
-156 CDLGVFGQNAVYHFL
+156 LGVFGQNCQYHYL
-171 SRCGWAIHVQAN
+171 SRCGWSIHVQCN

-196 IPEHQIGSKQ
+196 VPDHQLGTTYQ
-206 NPEFADMMPG
+206 PAFDDVMPG
-216 KAGRELQFAYELE
+216 KIGREMKFPYTLD
-229 DGTSIANSLIYPH
+229 DGTSIANALIYPH
-242 QWINLRTNNSATI
+242 QWINIRTNNSATL
-255 VIPYVNAIPM
+255 VLPYVNAIPM

-275 LLVMPVA
+275 LLVIPVV
-282 PLDHAAGTT
+282 PLEHATGTT
-291 PFVAVTVT
+291 PFVAITVT
-299 LAPMFSEFSG
+299 IAPMRSEFSG
-309 LRRAITQG
+309 LRRAIAQG
-317 IPVMNTPGS
+317 IPVTNTPGS
-326 YQFLTTDEDCSP
+326 YQFMTTDEDSSACL
-338 CVLPDFSP
+338 LPDFTP

-354 EIKNLQALCQVES
+354 EVRNLQAICQVES
-367 ILEINNVATAGR
+367 LMEINNVEAKAGID
-379 NARLLL
+379 RLHLEVSTQTNL
-385 PVNAQANPDA
+385 DQ
-395 QLFALEVTFKR
+395 QLFALEVTFNEG
-406 DSIMSKTLCGIVC
+406 SIMSKTLCGIITG
-419 SYYTH
+419 YYTQ
-424 WSGSLEI
+424 WSGSLEL
-431 TFMFTGTFMTT
+431 TFMFTGSFMTT
-442 GKLLLAYSPPGG
+442 GKLLLAYTPPGG
-454 AAPTSREDAML
+454 SAPTSREDAML

-490 YREVAQSSAYYNSG
+490 YRDVARANNYYASG
-504 YITGWYQ
+504 YVTGWYQ
-511 TNMVNPPNFPNSAGI
+511 TNMVIPPNFPTTAKI
-526 ICLLAAQPNFSLR
+526 LCFLAAQPNYSLR
-539 VLKDRPD
+539 ILKDRAD
-546 MDQTAALQAPPNEVL
+546 ITQTAQLQAPV
-561 EEHINSTISGALTAA
+561 EETINSAINNIVSGALTAA
-576 NTESS
+576 NTQQSE
-581 SHNISTANTPALQ
+581 HNISTAATPALQ
-594 AAETGATSN
+594 AAETGASST

-613 HVVNTN
+613 HVINTN
-619 SVAETSLES
+619 TVSETSIES
-628 FLGRSGLVT
+628 FYGRSGLVS
-637 ILTLAHGDTRT
+637 ILELVNGNVRVR
-648 IWHINFKEFVQL
+648 WLVNFNEYVQL
-660 RAKLD
+660 RAKLE
-665 LFTYIRF
+665 LFTYMRF
-672 DTEFTI
+672 DIEFTL
-678 VAVLIKDGTAA
+678 VATLTKNGTASVQPVQIQA
-689 TRPIKLQLMYLP
+689 MYVP
-701 PGAVEPGD
+701 PGAPEPDD
-709 QDTYQWQTAA
+709 QDSYTWQSAA
-719 NPSIFFDTNG
+719 NPSVIFLTNR
-729 VPARFSVP
+729 VPARFSIP
-737 YVGTANAYSM
+737 FVGTANAYTIM
-747 FYDGYN
+747 YDGYN
-753 SFGSTRD
+753 RFGAERPSN
-760 SYDYG
+760 DYG
-765 RLGSNNMGKIAIR
+765 RIDSSHMGILAIR
-778 GVAPLVQGEQV
+778 AIAQLATDERV
-789 KIRVYCKPKH
+789 KIRVYAKPKH
-799 IKAWC
+799 VRAWC
-804 PRAPRMFP
+804 PRAPRVTP
-812 YTHRDSN
+812 YVYVATPVYPATN
-819 VFTSANRIVPD
+819 NIVPN
-830 RTNITTTGAFGQQS
+830 RTSITTTGAFGQQS
-844 GAVYVGN
+844 GAIYVGN

-860 TPEDWEN
+860 THEDWEN

-879 ARTTAHG
+879 TRTTAHG
-886 SDRLARC
+886 SDKLARC

-913 QGPGIDWVE
+913 QGPGIDWIE

-947 GGILRCQHGVVGI
+947 GGILRCQHGVIGI
-960 VTAGGDGV
+960 VTAGGQGV
-968 VGFADVRDLFWVEY
+968 VGFADVRDLFWVEH

-988 ITDYIQQLGNSFGK
+988 FADYIQQLGNSFGK

-1038 AIVIATRSEGDVP
+1038 AIVIATRSDGDVP

-1086 NDNWLKKFTTYIN
+1086 NDNWIKKFTTYIN

-1154 TTEQQE
+1154 STEQQE
-1160 TLFGNVQYLAH
+1160 TLFGNIQYLAH

-1176 SPLYAAEARRVF
+1176 APLYAAEARRVF

-1195 GYIQF
+1195 GFIQF

-1213 HGTAGTGKSLATSII
+1213 HGTAGTGKSLATEII

-1234 YENSEVYAIPPDS
+1234 SEKSETYSIPPDS
-1247 DHFDGY
+1247 DYFDGY
-1253 QQQAVVV
+1253 QQQAVVI

-1274 AFCQMVSTV
+1274 TFCQMVSTV
-1283 PYHVPMAAIEEKG
+1283 PYHVPMAAVEEKG

-1301 SYVLAS
+1301 HYVLAS

-1317 VSNSKALSR
+1317 ISNSKALTR
-1326 RFAFDVDIEVAE
+1326 RFAFDVDIQVLDQ
-1338 EYKTPNSTL
+1338 YKTENNTL
-1347 DVVAATQPCE
+1347 NVTDALEPCD
-1357 DCCPINFKKCMPL
+1357 DCSPVNFKRCAPL
-1370 VCGEA
+1370 ICGEA
-1375 YQLRDRRT
+1375 IQLVDRRT
-1383 GVRYSIDTMIT
+1383 NVRYSIDMMIS
-1394 EMRREWQ
+1394 EMKREWQ
-1401 RRNRVGSVIEA
+1401 RRSKVGSVIEA
-1412 LFQGPSTFK
+1412 LLQGPP
-1421 SVDNKETLSYAE
+1421 E
-1433 EQRVFRGVPN
+1433 
-1443 FGNTCWFN
+1443 
-1451 AIFQLLK
+1451 
-1458 SLATREPSVQGLV
+1458 
-1471 YRFGDFYKRP
+1471 
-1481 TPQRVK
+1481 
-1487 WMCKLLNIKFG
+1487 
-1498 EQHDAVEMLYKIFNV
+1498 
-1513 FKCDVVI
+1513 
-1520 GYDSS
+1520 
-1525 SRLQYVTPGTCKE
+1525 
-1538 VPAEAVLMFDG
+1538 
-1549 RSGSGHWTAARKLN
+1549 
-1563 GEWYVFDDETVTKK
+1563 
-1577 DPNWSKVVLIMRS
+1577 
-1590 QGFLT
+1590 
-1595 ADDHTHSEEAKG
+1595 
-1607 RVTSTNLEQTCTH
+1607 
-1620 CQSEGN
+1620 
-1626 VEALFQGPLTFK
+1626 FK
-1638 PLKISVDPET
+1638 PLRISVDPET
-1648 PAPPAIADL
+1648 PAPSAITDL
-1657 LASVDSEEVREY
+1657 LASVDSEEVRDY

-1676 VEVPVDERKL
+1676 VEIPVDERKL
-1686 ERNVSMAATVL
+1686 ERNVNMAATIL

-1829 RAMIPENPTGAAEA
+1829 RAMIPENPTGASEA

-1896 MGKVLGIHIGGNGAQ
+1896 MGKVLGVHIGGNGAQ
-1911 GFCAALKRGY
+1911 GFCAALKRSY
-1921 FVKEQGQI
+1921 FVKEQGKI

-1938 GYPVI
+1938 GFPVI

-1983 LFSKYVGNVEI
+1983 LFSKYTGNVEVK
-1994 EMPDEMKEA
+1994 MPDEMKEA

-2009 QLLSLAIPTEPLSM
+2009 QLMSLAIPTEPLTM

-2029 TEGLEALDLTTS
+2029 TDGLEALDLTTS

-2054 DILDKETR
+2054 DILNKETR
-2062 DTRKMQECIDKYGL
+2062 DTKKMQECIDKYGL

-2113 RCYYGNLYK
+2113 RCYFGNLYK

-2137 CDPDVFWSKIPVL
+2137 CDPDTFWSKIPVL

-2160 TGYDASL
+2160 TAYDASL

-2173 ALQMVLERIGFGG
+2173 ALQMVLEKIGFGD

-2255 VIASYPYKL
+2255 VIASYPYRL

-2290 DMTWENV
+2290 DLTWENV

-2347 WHNGREAYEE
+2347 WHNGREKYEE
-2357 FCKKIRSVPV
+2357 FCRKIRSVPV

>member
-1 MGMQMSKNVAGSHTT
+1 MGLQMSKNVAGSHTT

-29 NINYYSHSASASQNK
+29 NINYYNHSASASQNK
-44 QDITQDPEKFTRPVV
+44 QDITQDPSKFTQPVV

-98 ANITVG
+98 ANITVA
-104 YGEWPSYLND
+104 YGEWPSYLSD
-114 MDATAVDKTTRPG
+114 LDATAVDKTTKPG
-127 VSCDR
+127 VACDR
-132 FYTLPSKKWEA
+132 FYTLPSKKWEQN
-143 DSKGWEWKLPDAV
+143 SIGWEWKLPDALTE
-156 CDLGVFGQNAVYHFL
+156 LGVFGQNSQYHFL

-196 IPEHQIGSKQ
+196 VPEHQLGSKL
-206 NPEFADMMPG
+206 NPEFATTMPG
-216 KAGRELQFAYELE
+216 KEGRNLEYAYNFE

-242 QWINLRTNNSATI
+242 QWINLRTNNSATL
-255 VIPYVNAIPM
+255 VLPYMNAVPM
-265 DSAIRHSNWS
+265 DSAIKHSNWS
-275 LLVMPVA
+275 LMVMPVA
-282 PLDHAAGTT
+282 RLECATGTT
-291 PFVAVTVT
+291 PFVAITIT
-299 LAPMFSEFSG
+299 IAPMFSEFSG
-309 LRRAITQG
+309 LRRAIVQG
-317 IPVMNTPGS
+317 LPVTNTPGS
-326 YQFLTTDEDCSP
+326 YQFMTTDEDSSA
-338 CVLPDFSP
+338 CVLPDFHP

-354 EIKNLQALCQVES
+354 EVTNLQALCQVES
-367 ILEINNVATAGR
+367 ILEINNTPDQLRNGR
-379 NARLLL
+379 LWLT
-385 PVNAQANPDA
+385 VGAQSNPDQ
-395 QLFALEVTFKR
+395 QLFAMEITFA
-406 DSIMSKTLCGIVC
+406 DGSIMSKTLCGIIT
-419 SYYTH
+419 SYYTQ
-424 WSGSLEI
+424 WSGSLEF
-431 TFMFTGTFMTT
+431 TFMFTGSFMTT

-454 AAPTSREDAML
+454 SAPTTREDAML
-465 GTHVVWDFGLQSSIT
+465 GAHVVWDFGLQSSIT
-480 LVVPWICGGY
+480 LVVPWISGGY
-490 YREVAQSSAYYNSG
+490 FRGVARTGGYGYYNAG

-511 TNMVNPPNFPNSAGI
+511 TNLVTPPNFPTSATI
-526 ICLLAAQPNFSLR
+526 IALMAAQPNFTCR
-539 VLKDRPD
+539 ILKDRPD
-546 MDQTAALQAPPNEVL
+546 MNQTAVLQAPIENHLNNAIESVVS
-561 EEHINSTISGALTAA
+561 NALTAA
-576 NTESS
+576 DTQEST
-581 SHNISTANTPALQ
+581 HNISTANTPALQ

-603 ASDEGMLETR
+603 ASDESMLETR
-613 HVVNTN
+613 HVINTN
-619 SVAETSLES
+619 SVSEMSVEA
-628 FLGRSGLVT
+628 FYGRSGLVT
-637 ILTLAHGDTRT
+637 IMTLEHGDNRT
-648 IWHINFKEFVQL
+648 LWGVNFSEFVQL
-660 RAKLD
+660 RAKFD
-665 LFTYIRF
+665 LFTYARF
-672 DTEFTI
+672 DIEFTL
-678 VAVLIKDGTAA
+678 VATLIKAGSAA
-689 TRPIKLQLMYLP
+689 TQPVQLQVMYLP
-701 PGAVEPGD
+701 PGATEPTD
-709 QDTYQWQTAA
+709 QDGYQWQTAA
-719 NPSIFFDTNG
+719 NASVFFLTNS
-729 VPARFSVP
+729 VPARFSIP
-737 YVGTANAYSM
+737 YVGTASAYSW

-753 SFGSTRD
+753 NFGSDRP
-760 SYDYG
+760 SADYG
-765 RLGSNNMGKIAIR
+765 HIGSNQMGKLALR
-778 GVAPLVQGEQV
+778 AVAPLIEGEVV
-789 KIRVYCKPKH
+789 KVRVYVKPKH
-799 IKAWC
+799 VRVWG
-804 PRAPRMFP
+804 PRAPRIAP
-812 YTHRDSN
+812 YRYKDYTTFSVIDK
-819 VFTSANRIVPD
+819 IVSD
-830 RTNITTTGAFGQQS
+830 RNTMTTTGAFGQQS
-844 GAVYVGN
+844 GAIYVGN

-860 TPEDWEN
+860 THDDWEN

-886 SDRLARC
+886 ADRLARC

-913 QGPGIDWVE
+913 QGPGIDWIE

-932 THMLLASGISEPGDC
+932 THILLASGISEPGDC
-947 GGILRCQHGVVGI
+947 GGILRCQHGVIGI
-960 VTAGGDGV
+960 VTAGGQGV
-968 VGFADVRDLFWVEY
+968 VGFADVRDLFWVEH

-988 ITDYIQQLGNSFGK
+988 FADYIQQLGNSFGK

-1008 AGFASQLREM
+1008 AGFACQLREM

-1038 AIVIATRSEGDVP
+1038 AIVIATRSDGDVP

-1086 NDNWLKKFTTYIN
+1086 NDNWIKKLTTYIN
-1099 AFKGLDWVA
+1099 AFKGLDWIA

-1117 LKNHLVPQAKE
+1117 LKNHLIPQAKE

-1154 TTEQQE
+1154 STEQQE
-1160 TLFGNVQYLAH
+1160 TLFGNIQYLAH
-1171 YCRKF
+1171 HCRKLA
-1176 SPLYAAEARRVF
+1176 PLYAAEARRVF

-1195 GYIQF
+1195 GFIQF

-1213 HGTAGTGKSLATSII
+1213 HGTAGTGKSLATEII

-1234 YENSEVYAIPPDS
+1234 SEKSETYSIPPDS
-1247 DHFDGY
+1247 DYFDGY
-1253 QQQAVVV
+1253 QQQAVVI

-1274 AFCQMVSTV
+1274 TFCQMVSTV
-1283 PYHVPMAAIEEKG
+1283 PYHVPMAAVEEKG

-1301 SYVLAS
+1301 HYVLAS

-1317 VSNSKALSR
+1317 ISNSKALTR
-1326 RFAFDVDIEVAE
+1326 RFAFDVDIQVMDQF
-1338 EYKTPNSTL
+1338 KTENSTL
-1347 DVVAATQPCE
+1347 NVTDALEPCD
-1357 DCCPINFKKCMPL
+1357 DCSPVNFKRCAPL
-1370 VCGEA
+1370 ICGEA
-1375 YQLRDRRT
+1375 IQLVDRRT
-1383 GVRYSIDTMIT
+1383 NIRYSIDMMISA
-1394 EMRREWQ
+1394 MKREWQ
-1401 RRNRVGSVIEA
+1401 RRSKVGSVIEA
-1412 LFQGPSTFK
+1412 LLQGPP
-1421 SVDNKETLSYAE
+1421 E
-1433 EQRVFRGVPN
+1433 
-1443 FGNTCWFN
+1443 
-1451 AIFQLLK
+1451 
-1458 SLATREPSVQGLV
+1458 
-1471 YRFGDFYKRP
+1471 
-1481 TPQRVK
+1481 
-1487 WMCKLLNIKFG
+1487 
-1498 EQHDAVEMLYKIFNV
+1498 
-1513 FKCDVVI
+1513 
-1520 GYDSS
+1520 
-1525 SRLQYVTPGTCKE
+1525 
-1538 VPAEAVLMFDG
+1538 
-1549 RSGSGHWTAARKLN
+1549 
-1563 GEWYVFDDETVTKK
+1563 
-1577 DPNWSKVVLIMRS
+1577 
-1590 QGFLT
+1590 
-1595 ADDHTHSEEAKG
+1595 
-1607 RVTSTNLEQTCTH
+1607 
-1620 CQSEGN
+1620 
-1626 VEALFQGPLTFK
+1626 FK
-1638 PLKISVDPET
+1638 PLRISVDPET
-1648 PAPPAIADL
+1648 PAPSAITDL
-1657 LASVDSEEVREY
+1657 LASVDSEEVRDY

-1676 VEVPVDERKL
+1676 IEIPVDERKL
-1686 ERNVSMAATVL
+1686 ERNVNMAATIL

-1726 LPNAK
+1726 LPTAK

-1776 VLVLPRHANPTGQVI
+1776 VLVLPRHANPTGQVM

-1807 EEGVSLEL
+1807 EDGVSLEL

-1829 RAMIPENPTGAAEA
+1829 RAMIPENPTGASEA

-1896 MGKVLGIHIGGNGAQ
+1896 MGKVLGVHIGGNGAQ
-1911 GFCAALKRGY
+1911 GFCAALKRSY

-1949 KLEPSVFYDV
+1949 KLEPSVFHGV

-1983 LFSKYVGNVEI
+1983 LFSKYTGNVEI

-2009 QLLSLAIPTEPLSM
+2009 QLLSLAIPTEPLTM

-2029 TEGLEALDLTTS
+2029 TDGLEALDLTTS

-2054 DILDKETR
+2054 DILNKETR
-2062 DTRKMQECIDKYGL
+2062 DTKRMQECIDKYGL

-2113 RCYYGNLYK
+2113 RCYFGNLYK

-2160 TGYDASL
+2160 TAYDASL

-2173 ALQMVLERIGFGG
+2173 ALQMVLEKIGFGE
-2186 GKQFIHNLCY
+2186 GKQFVHNLCY

-2255 VIASYPYKL
+2255 VIASYPYRL
-2264 DPAEL
+2264 NPAEL

-2290 DMTWENV
+2290 DLTWENV

-2303 FVPDEKFPF
+2303 FVPDEKYPF

-2347 WHNGREAYEE
+2347 WHNGREVYEE
-2357 FCKKIRSVPV
+2357 FCRKIRSVPV

-2375 YSSLLRE
+2375 YTSLLRE

>member
-44 QDITQDPEKFTRPVV
+44 QDITQDPSKFTQPVV
-59 DVMKEAAVPLKSPSA
+59 DIMKESAVPLKSPSA
-74 EACGYSDRVA
+74 EECGYSDRVA

-98 ANITVG
+98 ANITVA

-114 MDATAVDKTTRPG
+114 MDATAVDKTTKPG

-132 FYTLPSKKWEA
+132 FYTLPGKKWE
-143 DSKGWEWKLPDAV
+143 STTKGWEWKLPDALTE
-156 CDLGVFGQNAVYHFL
+156 LGVFGQNCQFHYL
-171 SRCGWAIHVQAN
+171 YRCGWSVHVQCN
-183 ATKFHQGC
+183 ATKFHQGT
-191 LLVVA
+191 LLVLAV
-196 IPEHQIGSKQ
+196 PDHQLGTTYQ
-206 NPEFADMMPG
+206 PEFGNVMPG
-216 KAGRELQFAYELE
+216 KGGREIKFPYNLE

-242 QWINLRTNNSATI
+242 QWINLRTNNSATL
-255 VIPYVNAIPM
+255 VLPYANAIPM
-265 DSAIRHSNWS
+265 DSPIRHSNWS
-275 LLVMPVA
+275 LMVIPVV
-282 PLDHAAGTT
+282 PLASATGTT
-291 PFVAVTVT
+291 PFVGVTIT

-309 LRRAITQG
+309 LRRAIAQG
-317 IPVMNTPGS
+317 IPTTNTPGS
-326 YQFLTTDEDCSP
+326 YQFLTTDEDSSACI
-338 CVLPDFSP
+338 LPDFTP

-354 EIKNLQALCQVES
+354 EVKNLQALCQVES
-367 ILEINNVATAGR
+367 LMEINNVAGKTGIE
-379 NARLLL
+379 RLRLE
-385 PVNAQANPDA
+385 VNTQSELDR
-395 QLFALEVTFKR
+395 QLFAVKVSFVEGEV
-406 DSIMSKTLCGIVC
+406 MSKTLCGVIC
-419 SYYTH
+419 SYYTQ
-424 WSGSLEI
+424 WSGSLEM
-431 TFMFTGTFMTT
+431 TFMFTGSFMTT
-442 GKLLLAYSPPGG
+442 GKLLLAYTPPGG

-465 GTHVVWDFGLQSSIT
+465 GTHVIWDFGLQSSIT
-480 LVVPWICGGY
+480 LVIPWICGGY
-490 YREVAQSSAYYNSG
+490 YRDVDRASNYYAAG
-504 YITGWYQ
+504 YVTGWFQ
-511 TNMVNPPNFPNSAGI
+511 TNMVIPPDFPSTAYI
-526 ICLLAAQPNFSLR
+526 LCFLAAQPNFSLR
-539 VLKDRPD
+539 ILKDRPD
-546 MDQTAALQAPPNEVL
+546 ISQTAALQAPIETALN
-561 EEHINSTISGALTAA
+561 NTISNVIGGITAQDTQA
-576 NTESS
+576 S
-581 SHNISTANTPALQ
+581 SHNISTSDTPALQ
-594 AAETGATSN
+594 AAETGASST
-603 ASDEGMLETR
+603 ASDEGMMETR
-613 HVVNTN
+613 HVINTN
-619 SVAETSLES
+619 TVSETSVES
-628 FLGRSGLVT
+628 FYGRCGLVSIKE
-637 ILTLAHGDTRT
+637 ILDNKQVETWLV
-648 IWHINFKEFVQL
+648 NFNEFVQL
-660 RAKLD
+660 RAKIE
-665 LFTYIRF
+665 LFTYMRF
-672 DTEFTI
+672 DIEFTI
-678 VAVLIKDGTAA
+678 VATFTKANSASQHPV
-689 TRPIKLQLMYLP
+689 QVQVMYLP
-701 PGAVEPGD
+701 PGAAAPST
-709 QDTYQWQTAA
+709 QDSYAWQSAA
-719 NPSIFFDTNG
+719 NPSVIFNANA

-737 YVGTANAYSM
+737 FVGTANAYTIM
-747 FYDGYN
+747 YDGYN
-753 SFGSTRD
+753 VFGSTRP
-760 SYDYG
+760 SNDYG
-765 RLGSNNMGKIAIR
+765 MINSSHMGSMAFRAINQ
-778 GVAPLVQGEQV
+778 LQTTEKV
-789 KIRVYCKPKH
+789 KFRIYAKPKH
-799 IKAWC
+799 VRAWC
-804 PRAPRMFP
+804 PRAPRMAP
-812 YTHRDSN
+812 YKYIRN
-819 VFTSANRIVPD
+819 PVFGTQEKIVPD

-851 YKIMNRHLA
+851 YKIVNRHLA
-860 TPEDWEN
+860 THEDWEN

-886 SDRLARC
+886 ADKLARC
-893 HCNTGIYY
+893 HCNTGVYY

-922 ASEYYPARYQ
+922 ASEYYPGRYQ

-947 GGILRCQHGVVGI
+947 GGILRCQHGVIGI

-968 VGFADVRDLFWVEY
+968 VGFADVRDLFWVEH

-988 ITDYIQQLGNSFGK
+988 ITDYIQQLGNSFGR

-1051 TILAT
+1051 TVLAT

-1065 PWRWLKR
+1065 PWRWLKC

-1117 LKNHLVPQAKE
+1117 LKNHLIPQAKE

-1160 TLFGNVQYLAH
+1160 ILFGNVQYLAH

-1412 LFQGPSTFK
+1412 LFQGPPAFK
-1421 SVDNKETLSYAE
+1421 STDDKETSSYAE
-1433 EQRVFRGVPN
+1433 EQRGFRGIPN

-1458 SLATREPSVQGLV
+1458 SLAIREPSVQGLV

-1498 EQHDAVEMLYKIFNV
+1498 EQHDAVEMLYKIFDV

-1525 SRLQYVTPGTCKE
+1525 SRLQYVTLGTCKE
-1538 VPAEAVLMFDG
+1538 VPAEAVLMFNG
-1549 RSGSGHWTAARKLN
+1549 HNGSGHWTAARKLN
-1563 GEWYVFDDETVTKK
+1563 GEWYVFDDETVIKK
-1577 DPNWSKVVLIMRS
+1577 DPNWSKAVLVMRS

-1595 ADDHTHSEEAKG
+1595 KDDHTHAKEAGQSAEPTISK
-1607 RVTSTNLEQTCTH
+1607 QTCTY
-1620 CQSEGN
+1620 CQSESG
-1626 VEALFQGPLTFK
+1626 VEAVFQGPPTFK
-1638 PLKISVDPET
+1638 PLKISIDPET

-1676 VEVPVDERKL
+1676 VEIPVDERKL
-1686 ERNVSMAATVL
+1686 ERNVNMAATVL

-1929 EWIKTNKES
+1929 EWVKTNKES

-2009 QLLSLAIPTEPLSM
+2009 QLLSLAIPTDPLTM

-2029 TEGLEALDLTTS
+2029 TDGLEALDLTTS

-2054 DILDKETR
+2054 DILNKETR
-2062 DTRKMQECIDKYGL
+2062 DTKKMQECIDKYGL

-2113 RCYYGNLYK
+2113 RCYYGNVYR

-2173 ALQMVLERIGFGG
+2173 ALQMVLEKIGFGE

-2223 SMINNIIIRTLV
+2223 SMINNIIIRTIV

-2242 ELDHLKIIAYGDD
+2242 EMDHLKIIAYGDD

-2284 KSDTYV
+2284 KSETYV

-2303 FVPDEKFPF
+2303 FVPDERFPF

-2347 WHNGREAYEE
+2347 WHNGREVYEE
-2357 FCKKIRSVPV
+2357 FCRKIRSVPV